1 MKKTFQFLSLAFA
14 ALCFTA
20 CEDVPAPFN
29 IFSEGGGQGAS
40 SQLPYTATFESS
52 LGDFTTEN
60 TVGDF
65 PWTCQYSCAQI
76 TSYIDTDGDG
86 TKENNPATS
95 WLISPAFDLTG
106 VEAAHVSFDYI
117 LRYANASELAT
128 NYQVLVS
135 KDYSKENGVA
145 AANWTVLPLD
155 LVQGSDWET
164 WTNTGNL
171 NIPAEFCNT
180 ANVTVA
186 LRYIAQAK
194 AATWEV
200 KNFVLDQGAGDNGGG
215 SGEEGGVKTLP
226 YSEEFSTTLGAF
238 KNYTTSGEGAWTID
252 YSTAKAT
259 GYDNAS
265 KVTTAGT
272 YYLVSPEISLAGQTA
287 VHVSY
292 EYIMRYNKGDENQ
305 QVFITDAFNEAA
317 PAEGWT
323 LLVGKHTEG
332 TDWTTFAK
340 EDVAI
345 PAAYLGK
352 TIRIAFRYNT
362 NAESG
367 STWEVKNFAI
377 AAGAASG
384 EGGNTGGG
392 SEGVATGDGTLA
404 NPFNSVAANAYV
416 AAMAADVVS
425 ENDVY
430 IKGKIASVEEAYGT
444 QFGNGSFTI
453 SDDGTSAN
461 GFKVW
466 RALYLN
472 NEKYQDGQTQIKVG
486 DEVVVCGKV
495 VNFKGNTP
503 ETAQGQAYLYSLV
516 SSEGGNTGGEGG
528 GSVDNPI
535 TNDYITVTA
544 ASFGLENGTAVPQ
557 LTLSDGTTLSF
568 DGGGNTNA
576 PKYYTAGTNI
586 RMYPKNTMTVK
597 ASKKIAAIVINV
609 DKYNGTICNASGDI
623 SANPGS
629 VSTSEQVVTISSV
642 NATSTVI
649 TNTSTTTSTPS
660 QIRWISMTIYY
671 VE

>member
-1 MKKTFQFLSLAFA
+1 MKKTFQFLVLAFA

-20 CEDVPAPFN
+20 CEDVPAPYN
-29 IFSEGGGQGAS
+29 IFSEGAGQGTGS
-40 SQLPYTATFESS
+40 HLPYTVTFESS

-65 PWTCQYSCAQI
+65 PWTCQHSCAQI

-117 LRYANASELAT
+117 LRYANASDLAT

-135 KDYSKENGVA
+135 KDYTKDAGVA
-145 AANWTVLPLD
+145 AASWTVLPLD
-155 LVQGSDWET
+155 LVQVSDWDT

-171 NIPAEFCNT
+171 NIPAAFCNT
-180 ANVTVA
+180 ANVTIA

-200 KNFVLDQGAGDNGGG
+200 KNFVLDQGAGDQGAGDNGGG

-226 YSEEFSTTLGAF
+226 YSEEFSTTLGGF

-265 KVTTAGT
+265 TVTTAGT

-292 EYIMRYNKGDENQ
+292 EYILRYNKGDENQ
-305 QVFITDAFNEAA
+305 QVFITDAFNEAT

-323 LLVGKHTEG
+323 LLVDKHTEG

-340 EDVAI
+340 EDIAI

-352 TIRIAFRYNT
+352 TVRIAFRYNT

-377 AAGAASG
+377 AAGAPG
-384 EGGNTGGG
+384 
-392 SEGVATGDGTLA
+392 
-404 NPFNSVAANAYV
+404 
-416 AAMAADVVS
+416 
-425 ENDVY
+425 
-430 IKGKIASVEEAYGT
+430 
-444 QFGNGSFTI
+444 
-453 SDDGTSAN
+453 
-461 GFKVW
+461 
-466 RALYLN
+466 
-472 NEKYQDGQTQIKVG
+472 
-486 DEVVVCGKV
+486 
-495 VNFKGNTP
+495 
-503 ETAQGQAYLYSLV
+503 
-516 SSEGGNTGGEGG
+516 EGGNTGGEGG
-528 GSVDNPI
+528 GSVDTPI

-544 ASFGLENGTAVPQ
+544 ASFGLENQEAVTE
-557 LTLSDGTTLSF
+557 LKLSDGTTLTF
-568 DGGGNTNA
+568 DGGGNTNP
-576 PKYYTAGTNI
+576 PKYYNAGNNI
-586 RMYPKNTMTVK
+586 RMYPKNTMTIS
-597 ASKKIAAIVINV
+597 ASKKIAAIVLNV

-623 SANPGS
+623 TANPGS
-629 VSTSEQVVTISSV
+629 VSTSGQVVTINNV
-642 NATSTVI
+642 NANSTVI

-660 QIRWISMTIYY
+660 QIRWISLTVYY

>member
-1 MKKTFQFLSLAFA
+1 MKKTFQFLALAFA

-20 CEDVPAPFN
+20 CEDVPAPYN
-29 IFSEGGGQGAS
+29 IFSEGAGQGTGS
-40 SQLPYTATFESS
+40 HLPYTVTFESS

-65 PWTCQYSCAQI
+65 PWTCQHSCAQI

-117 LRYANASELAT
+117 LRYANASDLAT

-135 KDYSKENGVA
+135 KDYTKDAGVA
-145 AANWTVLPLD
+145 AASWTVLPLD
-155 LVQGSDWET
+155 LVQVSDWDT

-180 ANVTVA
+180 ANVTIA

-200 KNFVLDQGAGDNGGG
+200 KNFVLDQGAGDQGAGDNGGG

-226 YSEEFSTTLGAF
+226 YSEEFSTTLGGF

-292 EYIMRYNKGDENQ
+292 EYILRYNKGDENQ
-305 QVFITDAFNEAA
+305 QVFITDAFNEAT

-323 LLVGKHTEG
+323 LLVDKHTEG

-340 EDVAI
+340 EDIAI

-377 AAGAASG
+377 AAGAPG
-384 EGGNTGGG
+384 
-392 SEGVATGDGTLA
+392 
-404 NPFNSVAANAYV
+404 
-416 AAMAADVVS
+416 
-425 ENDVY
+425 
-430 IKGKIASVEEAYGT
+430 
-444 QFGNGSFTI
+444 
-453 SDDGTSAN
+453 
-461 GFKVW
+461 
-466 RALYLN
+466 
-472 NEKYQDGQTQIKVG
+472 
-486 DEVVVCGKV
+486 
-495 VNFKGNTP
+495 
-503 ETAQGQAYLYSLV
+503 
-516 SSEGGNTGGEGG
+516 EGGNTGGEGG
-528 GSVDNPI
+528 GSVDTPI

-544 ASFGLENGTAVPQ
+544 ASFGLENQAAVTE
-557 LTLSDGTTLSF
+557 LKLSDGTTLTF
-568 DGGGNTNA
+568 DGGGNTNP
-576 PKYYTAGTNI
+576 PKYYNAGNNI

-597 ASKKIAAIVINV
+597 ASKKIAAIVLNV

-629 VSTSEQVVTISSV
+629 VSTSGQVVTINNV

-660 QIRWISMTIYY
+660 QIRWISLTVYY

>member
-1 MKKTFQFLSLAFA
+1 MKKTFQFLALAFA

-20 CEDVPAPFN
+20 CEDVPAPYN
-29 IFSEGGGQGAS
+29 IFSEGAGQGTGS
-40 SQLPYTATFESS
+40 HLPYTVTFESS

-65 PWTCQYSCAQI
+65 PWTCQHSCAQI

-117 LRYANASELAT
+117 LRYANASDLAT

-135 KDYSKENGVA
+135 KDYTKDAGVA
-145 AANWTVLPLD
+145 AASWTVLPLD
-155 LVQGSDWET
+155 LVQVSDWDT

-180 ANVTVA
+180 VNVTIA

-200 KNFVLDQGAGDNGGG
+200 KNFVLDQGAGDQGAGDNGGG

-226 YSEEFSTTLGAF
+226 YSEEFSTTLGGF

-292 EYIMRYNKGDENQ
+292 EYILRYNKGDENQ
-305 QVFITDAFNEAA
+305 QVFITDAFNEAN

-323 LLVGKHTEG
+323 LLVDKHTEG

-340 EDVAI
+340 EDIAI

-352 TIRIAFRYNT
+352 TVRIAFRYNT

-377 AAGAASG
+377 AAGAPG
-384 EGGNTGGG
+384 
-392 SEGVATGDGTLA
+392 
-404 NPFNSVAANAYV
+404 
-416 AAMAADVVS
+416 
-425 ENDVY
+425 
-430 IKGKIASVEEAYGT
+430 
-444 QFGNGSFTI
+444 
-453 SDDGTSAN
+453 
-461 GFKVW
+461 
-466 RALYLN
+466 
-472 NEKYQDGQTQIKVG
+472 
-486 DEVVVCGKV
+486 
-495 VNFKGNTP
+495 
-503 ETAQGQAYLYSLV
+503 
-516 SSEGGNTGGEGG
+516 EGGNTGGEGG
-528 GSVDNPI
+528 GSVDTPI

-544 ASFGLENGTAVPQ
+544 ASFGLENQAAVTE
-557 LTLSDGTTLSF
+557 LKLSDGTTLTF
-568 DGGGNTNA
+568 DGGGNTNP
-576 PKYYTAGTNI
+576 PKYYNAGNNI

-597 ASKKIAAIVINV
+597 ASKKIAAIVLNV

-623 SANPGS
+623 TANPGS
-629 VSTSEQVVTISSV
+629 VSTSGQVVTISNV

-660 QIRWISMTIYY
+660 QIRWISLTVYY

>member
-1 MKKTFQFLSLAFA
+1 MKKTFQFLALAFA

-20 CEDVPAPFN
+20 CEDVPAPYN
-29 IFSEGGGQGAS
+29 IFSEGAGQGTGS
-40 SQLPYTATFESS
+40 HLPYTVTFESS

-65 PWTCQYSCAQI
+65 PWTCQHSCAQI

-117 LRYANASELAT
+117 LRYANASDLAT

-135 KDYSKENGVA
+135 KDYTKDAGVA
-145 AANWTVLPLD
+145 TASWTVLPLD
-155 LVQGSDWET
+155 LVQVSDWDT

-180 ANVTVA
+180 ANVTIA

-200 KNFVLDQGAGDNGGG
+200 KNFVLDQGAGDQGAGDNGGG

-226 YSEEFSTTLGAF
+226 YSEEFSTTLGGF

-252 YSTAKAT
+252 YGTAKAT

-292 EYIMRYNKGDENQ
+292 EYILRYNKGDENQ
-305 QVFITDAFNEAA
+305 QVFITDAFNEAT

-323 LLVGKHTEG
+323 LLVDKHTEG

-340 EDVAI
+340 EDIAI

-352 TIRIAFRYNT
+352 TVRIAFRYNT

-377 AAGAASG
+377 AAGAPG
-384 EGGNTGGG
+384 
-392 SEGVATGDGTLA
+392 
-404 NPFNSVAANAYV
+404 
-416 AAMAADVVS
+416 
-425 ENDVY
+425 
-430 IKGKIASVEEAYGT
+430 
-444 QFGNGSFTI
+444 
-453 SDDGTSAN
+453 
-461 GFKVW
+461 
-466 RALYLN
+466 
-472 NEKYQDGQTQIKVG
+472 
-486 DEVVVCGKV
+486 
-495 VNFKGNTP
+495 
-503 ETAQGQAYLYSLV
+503 
-516 SSEGGNTGGEGG
+516 EGGNTGGEGG
-528 GSVDNPI
+528 GSVDTPI

-544 ASFGLENGTAVPQ
+544 ASFGLENQAAVTE
-557 LTLSDGTTLSF
+557 LKLSDGTTLTF
-568 DGGGNTNA
+568 DGGGNSNP
-576 PKYYTAGTNI
+576 PKYYNAGNNI
-586 RMYPKNTMTVK
+586 RMYPKNTMTIS
-597 ASKKIAAIVINV
+597 ASKKIAAIVLNV

-623 SANPGS
+623 TANPGS
-629 VSTSEQVVTISSV
+629 VSTSGQVVTINNV
-642 NATSTVI
+642 NANSTVI

-660 QIRWISMTIYY
+660 QIRWVSLTVYY

>member
-1 MKKTFQFLSLAFA
+1 MKKTFQFLALAFA

-20 CEDVPAPFN
+20 CEDVPAPYN
-29 IFSEGGGQGAS
+29 IFSEGAGQGTGS
-40 SQLPYTATFESS
+40 HLPYTVTFESS

-65 PWTCQYSCAQI
+65 PWTCQHSCAQI

-117 LRYANASELAT
+117 LRYANASDLAT

-135 KDYSKENGVA
+135 KDYTKDAGVA
-145 AANWTVLPLD
+145 AASWTVLPLD
-155 LVQGSDWET
+155 LVQVSDWDT

-171 NIPAEFCNT
+171 NIPAAFCNT
-180 ANVTVA
+180 ANVTIA

-200 KNFVLDQGAGDNGGG
+200 KNFVLDQGAGDQGAGDNGGG

-226 YSEEFSTTLGAF
+226 YSEEFSTTLGGF

-292 EYIMRYNKGDENQ
+292 EYILRYNKGDENQ
-305 QVFITDAFNEAA
+305 QVFITDAFNEAT

-323 LLVGKHTEG
+323 LLVDKHTEG

-340 EDVAI
+340 EDIAI

-352 TIRIAFRYNT
+352 TVRIAFRYNT

-377 AAGAASG
+377 AAGAPG
-384 EGGNTGGG
+384 
-392 SEGVATGDGTLA
+392 
-404 NPFNSVAANAYV
+404 
-416 AAMAADVVS
+416 
-425 ENDVY
+425 
-430 IKGKIASVEEAYGT
+430 
-444 QFGNGSFTI
+444 
-453 SDDGTSAN
+453 
-461 GFKVW
+461 
-466 RALYLN
+466 
-472 NEKYQDGQTQIKVG
+472 
-486 DEVVVCGKV
+486 
-495 VNFKGNTP
+495 
-503 ETAQGQAYLYSLV
+503 
-516 SSEGGNTGGEGG
+516 EGGNTGGEGG
-528 GSVDNPI
+528 GSVDTPI

-544 ASFGLENGTAVPQ
+544 ASFGLENQAAVTE
-557 LTLSDGTTLSF
+557 LKLSDGTTLTF
-568 DGGGNTNA
+568 DGGGNTNP
-576 PKYYTAGTNI
+576 PKYYNAGNNI

-597 ASKKIAAIVINV
+597 ASKKIAAIVLNV

-629 VSTSEQVVTISSV
+629 VSSSEQVVTISNV

-660 QIRWISMTIYY
+660 QIRWISLTVYY

>member
-1 MKKTFQFLSLAFA
+1 MKKTFQFLALAFA

-20 CEDVPAPFN
+20 CEDVPAPYN
-29 IFSEGGGQGAS
+29 IFSEGAGQGTGS
-40 SQLPYTATFESS
+40 HLPYTVTFESS

-65 PWTCQYSCAQI
+65 PWTCQHSCAQI

-117 LRYANASELAT
+117 LRYANASDLAT

-135 KDYSKENGVA
+135 KDYTKDAGVA
-145 AANWTVLPLD
+145 AASWTVLPLD
-155 LVQGSDWET
+155 LVQVSDWDT

-171 NIPAEFCNT
+171 NIPAAFCNT
-180 ANVTVA
+180 ANVTIA

-200 KNFVLDQGAGDNGGG
+200 KNFVLDQGAGDQGAGDNGGG

-226 YSEEFSTTLGAF
+226 YSEEFSTTLGGF

-292 EYIMRYNKGDENQ
+292 EYILRYNKGDENQ
-305 QVFITDAFNEAA
+305 QVFITDAFNEAT

-323 LLVGKHTEG
+323 LLVDKHTEG

-340 EDVAI
+340 EDIAI

-352 TIRIAFRYNT
+352 TVRIAFRYNT

-377 AAGAASG
+377 AAGAPG
-384 EGGNTGGG
+384 
-392 SEGVATGDGTLA
+392 
-404 NPFNSVAANAYV
+404 
-416 AAMAADVVS
+416 
-425 ENDVY
+425 
-430 IKGKIASVEEAYGT
+430 
-444 QFGNGSFTI
+444 
-453 SDDGTSAN
+453 
-461 GFKVW
+461 
-466 RALYLN
+466 
-472 NEKYQDGQTQIKVG
+472 
-486 DEVVVCGKV
+486 
-495 VNFKGNTP
+495 
-503 ETAQGQAYLYSLV
+503 
-516 SSEGGNTGGEGG
+516 EGGNTGGEGG
-528 GSVDNPI
+528 GSVDTPI

-544 ASFGLENGTAVPQ
+544 ASFGLENQAAVTE
-557 LTLSDGTTLSF
+557 LKLSDGTTLTF
-568 DGGGNTNA
+568 DGGGNTNP
-576 PKYYTAGTNI
+576 PKYYNAGNNI
-586 RMYPKNTMTVK
+586 RMYPKNTMTIS
-597 ASKKIAAIVINV
+597 ASKKIAAVVLNV
-609 DKYNGTICNASGDI
+609 DKYNGDICNASGDI
-623 SANPGS
+623 AANPGS
-629 VSTSEQVVTISSV
+629 VSTSEQVVTISNV

-649 TNTSTTTSTPS
+649 TNTSTTTGPKS
-660 QIRWISMTIYY
+660 QIRWVSLTVYY

>member
-1 MKKTFQFLSLAFA
+1 MKKTFQFLALAFA

-20 CEDVPAPFN
+20 CEDVPAPYN
-29 IFSEGGGQGAS
+29 IFSEGAGQGTGS
-40 SQLPYTATFESS
+40 HLPYTVTFESS

-65 PWTCQYSCAQI
+65 PWTCQHSCAQI

-117 LRYANASELAT
+117 LRYANASDLAT

-135 KDYSKENGVA
+135 KDYTKDAGVA
-145 AANWTVLPLD
+145 AASWTVLPLD
-155 LVQGSDWET
+155 LVQVSDWDT

-180 ANVTVA
+180 ANVTIA

-200 KNFVLDQGAGDNGGG
+200 KNFVLDQGAGDQGAGDNGGG

-226 YSEEFSTTLGAF
+226 YSEEFSTTLGGF

-292 EYIMRYNKGDENQ
+292 EYILRYNKGDENQ
-305 QVFITDAFNEAA
+305 QVFITDAFNEAT

-323 LLVGKHTEG
+323 LLVDKHTEG

-340 EDVAI
+340 EDIAI

-352 TIRIAFRYNT
+352 TVRIAFRYNT

-377 AAGAASG
+377 AAGAPG
-384 EGGNTGGG
+384 
-392 SEGVATGDGTLA
+392 
-404 NPFNSVAANAYV
+404 
-416 AAMAADVVS
+416 
-425 ENDVY
+425 
-430 IKGKIASVEEAYGT
+430 
-444 QFGNGSFTI
+444 
-453 SDDGTSAN
+453 
-461 GFKVW
+461 
-466 RALYLN
+466 
-472 NEKYQDGQTQIKVG
+472 
-486 DEVVVCGKV
+486 
-495 VNFKGNTP
+495 
-503 ETAQGQAYLYSLV
+503 
-516 SSEGGNTGGEGG
+516 EGGNTGGEGG
-528 GSVDNPI
+528 GSVDTPI

-544 ASFGLENGTAVPQ
+544 ASFGLENQAAVTE
-557 LTLSDGTTLSF
+557 LKLSDGTTLTF
-568 DGGGNTNA
+568 DGGGNTIP
-576 PKYYTAGTNI
+576 PKYYKAGNNI
-586 RMYPKNTMTVK
+586 RMYPKNTMTIS
-597 ASKKIAAIVINV
+597 ASKKIAAVVLNV
-609 DKYNGTICNASGDI
+609 DKYNGDICNASGDI
-623 SANPGS
+623 TANPGS
-629 VSTSEQVVTISSV
+629 VSTSEQVVTISNV

-660 QIRWISMTIYY
+660 QIRWISLTVYY

>member
-1 MKKTFQFLSLAFA
+1 MKKTFQFLVLAFA

-20 CEDVPAPFN
+20 CEDVPAPYN
-29 IFSEGGGQGAS
+29 IFSEGAGQGTGS
-40 SQLPYTATFESS
+40 HLPYTVTFESS

-65 PWTCQYSCAQI
+65 PWTCQHSCAQI

-117 LRYANASELAT
+117 LRYANASDLAT

-135 KDYSKENGVA
+135 KDYTKDAGVA
-145 AANWTVLPLD
+145 AASWTVLPLD
-155 LVQGSDWET
+155 LVQVSDWDT

-180 ANVTVA
+180 ANVTIA

-200 KNFVLDQGAGDNGGG
+200 KNFVLDQGAGDQGAGDSGGG

-226 YSEEFSTTLGAF
+226 YSEEFSTTLGGF

-292 EYIMRYNKGDENQ
+292 EYILRYNKGDENQ
-305 QVFITDAFNEAA
+305 QVFITDAFNEAT

-323 LLVGKHTEG
+323 LLVDKHTEG

-340 EDVAI
+340 EDIAI

-352 TIRIAFRYNT
+352 TVRIAFRYNT

-377 AAGAASG
+377 AAGAPG
-384 EGGNTGGG
+384 
-392 SEGVATGDGTLA
+392 
-404 NPFNSVAANAYV
+404 
-416 AAMAADVVS
+416 
-425 ENDVY
+425 
-430 IKGKIASVEEAYGT
+430 
-444 QFGNGSFTI
+444 
-453 SDDGTSAN
+453 
-461 GFKVW
+461 
-466 RALYLN
+466 
-472 NEKYQDGQTQIKVG
+472 
-486 DEVVVCGKV
+486 
-495 VNFKGNTP
+495 
-503 ETAQGQAYLYSLV
+503 
-516 SSEGGNTGGEGG
+516 EGGNTGGEGG
-528 GSVDNPI
+528 GSVDTPI

-544 ASFGLENGTAVPQ
+544 ASFGLENQEAVTE
-557 LTLSDGTTLSF
+557 LKLSDGTTLTF
-568 DGGGNTNA
+568 DGGGNTIP
-576 PKYYTAGTNI
+576 PKYYKAGNNI
-586 RMYPKNTMTVK
+586 RMYPKNTMTIS
-597 ASKKIAAIVINV
+597 ASKKIAAVVLNV
-609 DKYNGTICNASGDI
+609 DKYNGDICNASGDI
-623 SANPGS
+623 TANPGS
-629 VSTSEQVVTISSV
+629 VSTSGQVVTINNV

-660 QIRWISMTIYY
+660 QIRWISLTVYY

>member
-1 MKKTFQFLSLAFA
+1 MKKTFQFLALAFA

-20 CEDVPAPFN
+20 CEDVPAPYN
-29 IFSEGGGQGAS
+29 IFSEGAGQGTGS
-40 SQLPYTATFESS
+40 HLPYTVTFESS

-65 PWTCQYSCAQI
+65 PWTCQHSCAQI

-117 LRYANASELAT
+117 LRYANASDLAT

-135 KDYSKENGVA
+135 KDYTKDAGVA
-145 AANWTVLPLD
+145 AASWTVLPLD
-155 LVQGSDWET
+155 LVQVSDWDT

-180 ANVTVA
+180 ANVTIA

-200 KNFVLDQGAGDNGGG
+200 KNFVLDQGAGDQGAGDNGGG

-226 YSEEFSTTLGAF
+226 YSEEFSTTLGGF

-305 QVFITDAFNEAA
+305 QVFITDAFNEAN

-323 LLVGKHTEG
+323 LLVDKHTEG

-340 EDVAI
+340 EDIAI

-352 TIRIAFRYNT
+352 TVRIAFRYNT

-377 AAGAASG
+377 AAGAPG
-384 EGGNTGGG
+384 
-392 SEGVATGDGTLA
+392 
-404 NPFNSVAANAYV
+404 
-416 AAMAADVVS
+416 
-425 ENDVY
+425 
-430 IKGKIASVEEAYGT
+430 
-444 QFGNGSFTI
+444 
-453 SDDGTSAN
+453 
-461 GFKVW
+461 
-466 RALYLN
+466 
-472 NEKYQDGQTQIKVG
+472 
-486 DEVVVCGKV
+486 
-495 VNFKGNTP
+495 
-503 ETAQGQAYLYSLV
+503 
-516 SSEGGNTGGEGG
+516 EGGNTGGEGG
-528 GSVDNPI
+528 GSVDTPI

-544 ASFGLENGTAVPQ
+544 ASFGLENQEAVTE
-557 LTLSDGTTLSF
+557 LKLSDGTTLTF
-568 DGGGNTNA
+568 DGGGNTNP
-576 PKYYTAGTNI
+576 PKYYNAGNNI

-597 ASKKIAAIVINV
+597 ASKKIAAIVLNV

-623 SANPGS
+623 TANPGS
-629 VSTSEQVVTISSV
+629 VSTSGQVVTINNV
-642 NATSTVI
+642 NANSTVI

-660 QIRWISMTIYY
+660 QIRWISLTVYY

>member
-1 MKKTFQFLSLAFA
+1 MKKTFQFLALAFA

-20 CEDVPAPFN
+20 CEDVPAPYN
-29 IFSEGGGQGAS
+29 IFSEGAGQGTGS
-40 SQLPYTATFESS
+40 HLPYTVTFESS

-65 PWTCQYSCAQI
+65 PWTCQHSCAQI

-117 LRYANASELAT
+117 LRYANASDLAT

-135 KDYSKENGVA
+135 KDYTKDAGVA
-145 AANWTVLPLD
+145 AASWTVLPLD
-155 LVQGSDWET
+155 LVQVSDWDT

-180 ANVTVA
+180 ANVTIA

-200 KNFVLDQGAGDNGGG
+200 KNFVLDQGAGDQGAGDSGGG

-226 YSEEFSTTLGAF
+226 YSEEFSTTLGGF

-292 EYIMRYNKGDENQ
+292 EYILRYNKGDENQ
-305 QVFITDAFNEAA
+305 QVFITDAFNEAT

-323 LLVGKHTEG
+323 LLVDKHTEG

-340 EDVAI
+340 EDIAI

-352 TIRIAFRYNT
+352 TVRIAFRYNT

-377 AAGAASG
+377 AAGAPG
-384 EGGNTGGG
+384 
-392 SEGVATGDGTLA
+392 
-404 NPFNSVAANAYV
+404 
-416 AAMAADVVS
+416 
-425 ENDVY
+425 
-430 IKGKIASVEEAYGT
+430 
-444 QFGNGSFTI
+444 
-453 SDDGTSAN
+453 
-461 GFKVW
+461 
-466 RALYLN
+466 
-472 NEKYQDGQTQIKVG
+472 
-486 DEVVVCGKV
+486 
-495 VNFKGNTP
+495 
-503 ETAQGQAYLYSLV
+503 
-516 SSEGGNTGGEGG
+516 EGGNTGGEGG
-528 GSVDNPI
+528 GSVDTPI

-544 ASFGLENGTAVPQ
+544 ASFGLENQAAVTE
-557 LTLSDGTTLSF
+557 LKLSDGTTLTF
-568 DGGGNTNA
+568 DGGGNTNP
-576 PKYYTAGTNI
+576 PKYYNAGNNI
-586 RMYPKNTMTVK
+586 RMYPKNTMTIS
-597 ASKKIAAIVINV
+597 ASKKIAAVVLNV
-609 DKYNGTICNASGDI
+609 DKYNGVICNASGDI

-629 VSTSEQVVTISSV
+629 VSTAEQVVTISSV

-649 TNTSTTTSTPS
+649 TNTSTTTGPQS
-660 QIRWISMTIYY
+660 QLRWVSMTIYY

>member
-1 MKKTFQFLSLAFA
+1 MKKTFQFLALAFA

-20 CEDVPAPFN
+20 CEDVPAPYN
-29 IFSEGGGQGAS
+29 IFSEGAGQGTGS
-40 SQLPYTATFESS
+40 HLPYTVTFESS

-65 PWTCQYSCAQI
+65 PWTCQHSCAQI

-117 LRYANASELAT
+117 LRYANASDLAT

-135 KDYSKENGVA
+135 KDYTKDAGVA
-145 AANWTVLPLD
+145 AASWTVLPLD
-155 LVQGSDWET
+155 LVQVSDWDT

-180 ANVTVA
+180 VNVTIA

-200 KNFVLDQGAGDNGGG
+200 KNFVLDQGAGDQGAGDNGGG

-226 YSEEFSTTLGAF
+226 YSEEFSTTLGGF

-292 EYIMRYNKGDENQ
+292 EYILRYNKGDENQ
-305 QVFITDAFNEAA
+305 QVFITDAFNEAN

-323 LLVGKHTEG
+323 LLVDKHTEG

-340 EDVAI
+340 EDIAI

-352 TIRIAFRYNT
+352 TVRIAFRYNT

-377 AAGAASG
+377 AAGAPG
-384 EGGNTGGG
+384 
-392 SEGVATGDGTLA
+392 
-404 NPFNSVAANAYV
+404 
-416 AAMAADVVS
+416 
-425 ENDVY
+425 
-430 IKGKIASVEEAYGT
+430 
-444 QFGNGSFTI
+444 
-453 SDDGTSAN
+453 
-461 GFKVW
+461 
-466 RALYLN
+466 
-472 NEKYQDGQTQIKVG
+472 
-486 DEVVVCGKV
+486 
-495 VNFKGNTP
+495 
-503 ETAQGQAYLYSLV
+503 
-516 SSEGGNTGGEGG
+516 EGGNTGGEGG
-528 GSVDNPI
+528 GSVDTPI

-544 ASFGLENGTAVPQ
+544 ASFGLENQAAVTE
-557 LTLSDGTTLSF
+557 LKLSDGTTLTF
-568 DGGGNTNA
+568 DGGGNTNP
-576 PKYYTAGTNI
+576 PKYYNAGNNI
-586 RMYPKNTMTVK
+586 RMYPKNTMTIS
-597 ASKKIAAIVINV
+597 ASKKIAAIVLNV

-623 SANPGS
+623 AANPGS
-629 VSTSEQVVTISSV
+629 VSTSGQVVTINNV
-642 NATSTVI
+642 NANSTVI

-660 QIRWISMTIYY
+660 QIRWISLTVYY

>member
-1 MKKTFQFLSLAFA
+1 MKKTFQFLALAFA

-20 CEDVPAPFN
+20 CEDVPAPYN
-29 IFSEGGGQGAS
+29 IFSEGAGQGTGS
-40 SQLPYTATFESS
+40 HLPYTVTFESS

-60 TVGDF
+60 TMGDF
-65 PWTCQYSCAQI
+65 PWTCQHSCAQI

-117 LRYANASELAT
+117 LRYANASDLAT

-135 KDYSKENGVA
+135 KDYTKDAGVA
-145 AANWTVLPLD
+145 AASWTVLPLD
-155 LVQGSDWET
+155 LVQVSDWDT

-171 NIPAEFCNT
+171 NIPAAFCNT
-180 ANVTVA
+180 ANVTIA

-200 KNFVLDQGAGDNGGG
+200 KNFVLDQGAGDQGAGDNGGG

-226 YSEEFSTTLGAF
+226 YSEEFSTTLGGF

-292 EYIMRYNKGDENQ
+292 EYILRYNKGDENQ
-305 QVFITDAFNEAA
+305 QVFITDAFNEAT

-323 LLVGKHTEG
+323 LLVDKHTEG

-340 EDVAI
+340 EDIAI

-352 TIRIAFRYNT
+352 TVRIAFRYNT

-377 AAGAASG
+377 AAGAPG
-384 EGGNTGGG
+384 
-392 SEGVATGDGTLA
+392 
-404 NPFNSVAANAYV
+404 
-416 AAMAADVVS
+416 
-425 ENDVY
+425 
-430 IKGKIASVEEAYGT
+430 
-444 QFGNGSFTI
+444 
-453 SDDGTSAN
+453 
-461 GFKVW
+461 
-466 RALYLN
+466 
-472 NEKYQDGQTQIKVG
+472 
-486 DEVVVCGKV
+486 
-495 VNFKGNTP
+495 
-503 ETAQGQAYLYSLV
+503 
-516 SSEGGNTGGEGG
+516 EGGNTGGEGG
-528 GSVDNPI
+528 GSVDTPI

-544 ASFGLENGTAVPQ
+544 ASFGLENQAAVTE
-557 LTLSDGTTLSF
+557 LKLSDGTTLTF
-568 DGGGNTNA
+568 DGGGNTNP
-576 PKYYTAGTNI
+576 PKYYNAGNNI

-597 ASKKIAAIVINV
+597 ASKKIAAIVLNV

-623 SANPGS
+623 TANPGS
-629 VSTSEQVVTISSV
+629 VSTSGQVVTISNV

-660 QIRWISMTIYY
+660 QIRWISLTVYY

>member
-1 MKKTFQFLSLAFA
+1 MKKTFQFLALAFA

-20 CEDVPAPFN
+20 CEDVPAPYN
-29 IFSEGGGQGAS
+29 IFSEGAGQGTGS
-40 SQLPYTATFESS
+40 HLPYTVTFESS

-60 TVGDF
+60 IVGDF
-65 PWTCQYSCAQI
+65 PWTCQHSCAQI

-117 LRYANASELAT
+117 LRYANASDLAT

-135 KDYSKENGVA
+135 KDYTKDAGVA
-145 AANWTVLPLD
+145 AASWTVLPLD
-155 LVQGSDWET
+155 LVQVSDWDT

-180 ANVTVA
+180 ANVTIA

-200 KNFVLDQGAGDNGGG
+200 KNFVLDQGAGDQGAGDNGGG

-226 YSEEFSTTLGAF
+226 YSEEFSTTLGGF

-292 EYIMRYNKGDENQ
+292 EYILRYNKGDENQ
-305 QVFITDAFNEAA
+305 QVFITDAFNEAT

-323 LLVGKHTEG
+323 LLVDKHTEG

-340 EDVAI
+340 EDIAI
-345 PAAYLGK
+345 PDAYLGK

-377 AAGAASG
+377 AAGAPG
-384 EGGNTGGG
+384 
-392 SEGVATGDGTLA
+392 
-404 NPFNSVAANAYV
+404 
-416 AAMAADVVS
+416 
-425 ENDVY
+425 
-430 IKGKIASVEEAYGT
+430 
-444 QFGNGSFTI
+444 
-453 SDDGTSAN
+453 
-461 GFKVW
+461 
-466 RALYLN
+466 
-472 NEKYQDGQTQIKVG
+472 
-486 DEVVVCGKV
+486 
-495 VNFKGNTP
+495 
-503 ETAQGQAYLYSLV
+503 
-516 SSEGGNTGGEGG
+516 EGGNTGGEGG
-528 GSVDNPI
+528 GSVDTPI

-544 ASFGLENGTAVPQ
+544 ASFGLENQAAVTE
-557 LTLSDGTTLSF
+557 LKLSDGTTLTF
-568 DGGGNTNA
+568 DGGGGTHA
-576 PKYYTAGTNI
+576 PKYYTYTAGANI

-597 ASKKIAAIVINV
+597 ASKKIAAIVLNV

-623 SANPGS
+623 TANPGS
-629 VSTSEQVVTISSV
+629 VSTSGQVVTINNV
-642 NATSTVI
+642 NANSTVI

-660 QIRWISMTIYY
+660 QIRWISLTVYY

>member
-1 MKKTFQFLSLAFA
+1 MKKTFQFLALAFA

-20 CEDVPAPFN
+20 CEDVPAPYN
-29 IFSEGGGQGAS
+29 IFSEGAGQGTGS
-40 SQLPYTATFESS
+40 HLPYTVTFESS

-65 PWTCQYSCAQI
+65 PWTCQHSCAQI

-117 LRYANASELAT
+117 LRYANASDLAT

-135 KDYSKENGVA
+135 KDYTKDAGVA
-145 AANWTVLPLD
+145 AASWTVLPLD
-155 LVQGSDWET
+155 LVQVSDWDT

-171 NIPAEFCNT
+171 NIPAAFCNT
-180 ANVTVA
+180 ANVTIA

-200 KNFVLDQGAGDNGGG
+200 KNFVLDQGAGDQGAGDNGGG

-226 YSEEFSTTLGAF
+226 YSEEFSTTLGGF

-292 EYIMRYNKGDENQ
+292 EYILRYNKGDENQ

-323 LLVGKHTEG
+323 LLVDKHTEG

-340 EDVAI
+340 EDIAI

-352 TIRIAFRYNT
+352 TVRIAFRYNT

-377 AAGAASG
+377 AAGAPG
-384 EGGNTGGG
+384 
-392 SEGVATGDGTLA
+392 
-404 NPFNSVAANAYV
+404 
-416 AAMAADVVS
+416 
-425 ENDVY
+425 
-430 IKGKIASVEEAYGT
+430 
-444 QFGNGSFTI
+444 
-453 SDDGTSAN
+453 
-461 GFKVW
+461 
-466 RALYLN
+466 
-472 NEKYQDGQTQIKVG
+472 
-486 DEVVVCGKV
+486 
-495 VNFKGNTP
+495 
-503 ETAQGQAYLYSLV
+503 
-516 SSEGGNTGGEGG
+516 EGGNTGGEGD
-528 GSVDNPI
+528 GSVDTPI

-544 ASFGLENGTAVPQ
+544 ASFGMGNGEAVSE
-557 LTLSDGTTLSF
+557 LKLSDGTTLTF
-568 DGGGNTNA
+568 DGGGNTSA
-576 PKYYTAGTNI
+576 PKYYDGGKNI

-597 ASKKIAAIVINV
+597 ASKKIAAVVLNV
-609 DKYNGTICNASGDI
+609 DKYNGDICNASGDI
-623 SANPGS
+623 TANPGS
-629 VSTSEQVVTISSV
+629 VSTSEQVVTISNV

-649 TNTSTTTSTPS
+649 TNTSTTTGPKS
-660 QIRWISMTIYY
+660 QIRWVSLTVYY

>member
-1 MKKTFQFLSLAFA
+1 MKKTFQFLALAFA

-20 CEDVPAPFN
+20 CEDVPAPYN
-29 IFSEGGGQGAS
+29 IFSEGAGQGTGS
-40 SQLPYTATFESS
+40 HLPYTVTFESS

-65 PWTCQYSCAQI
+65 PWTCQHSCAQI

-117 LRYANASELAT
+117 LRYANASDLAT

-135 KDYSKENGVA
+135 KDYTKDAGVA
-145 AANWTVLPLD
+145 AASWTVLPLD
-155 LVQGSDWET
+155 LVQVSDWDT

-180 ANVTVA
+180 ANVTIA

-200 KNFVLDQGAGDNGGG
+200 KNFVLDQGAGDQGAGDNGGG

-226 YSEEFSTTLGAF
+226 YSEEFSTTLGGF

-292 EYIMRYNKGDENQ
+292 EYILRYNKGDENQ
-305 QVFITDAFNEAA
+305 QVFITDAFNEAT

-323 LLVGKHTEG
+323 LLVDKHTEG

-340 EDVAI
+340 EDIAI
-345 PAAYLGK
+345 PDAYLGK
-352 TIRIAFRYNT
+352 TVRIAFRYNT

-377 AAGAASG
+377 AAGAPG
-384 EGGNTGGG
+384 
-392 SEGVATGDGTLA
+392 
-404 NPFNSVAANAYV
+404 
-416 AAMAADVVS
+416 
-425 ENDVY
+425 
-430 IKGKIASVEEAYGT
+430 
-444 QFGNGSFTI
+444 
-453 SDDGTSAN
+453 
-461 GFKVW
+461 
-466 RALYLN
+466 
-472 NEKYQDGQTQIKVG
+472 
-486 DEVVVCGKV
+486 
-495 VNFKGNTP
+495 
-503 ETAQGQAYLYSLV
+503 
-516 SSEGGNTGGEGG
+516 EGGNTGGEGG
-528 GSVDNPI
+528 GSVDTPI

-544 ASFGLENGTAVPQ
+544 ASFGLENQAAVTE
-557 LTLSDGTTLSF
+557 LKLSDGTTLTF
-568 DGGGNTNA
+568 DGGGNTNP
-576 PKYYTAGTNI
+576 PKYYNAGNNI

-597 ASKKIAAIVINV
+597 ASKKIAAIVLNV
-609 DKYNGTICNASGDI
+609 DKYNGVICNASGDI
-623 SANPGS
+623 TANPGS
-629 VSTSEQVVTISSV
+629 VSTSGQVVTINNV
-642 NATSTVI
+642 NANSTVI

-660 QIRWISMTIYY
+660 QIRWISLTVYY

>member
-1 MKKTFQFLSLAFA
+1 MKKTFQFLALAFA

-20 CEDVPAPFN
+20 CEDVPAPYN
-29 IFSEGGGQGAS
+29 IFSEGAGQGTGS
-40 SQLPYTATFESS
+40 HLPYTVTFESS

-65 PWTCQYSCAQI
+65 PWTCQHSCAQI

-117 LRYANASELAT
+117 LRYANASDLAT

-135 KDYSKENGVA
+135 KDYTKDAGVA
-145 AANWTVLPLD
+145 AASWTVLPLD
-155 LVQGSDWET
+155 LVQVSDWDT

-180 ANVTVA
+180 ANVTIA

-200 KNFVLDQGAGDNGGG
+200 KNFVLDQGAGDQGAGDNGGG

-226 YSEEFSTTLGAF
+226 YSEEFSTTLGGF

-292 EYIMRYNKGDENQ
+292 EYILRYNKGDENQ
-305 QVFITDAFNEAA
+305 QVFITDAFNEAT

-323 LLVGKHTEG
+323 LLVDKHTEG

-340 EDVAI
+340 EDIAI

-352 TIRIAFRYNT
+352 TVRIAFRYNT

-377 AAGAASG
+377 AAGAPG
-384 EGGNTGGG
+384 
-392 SEGVATGDGTLA
+392 
-404 NPFNSVAANAYV
+404 
-416 AAMAADVVS
+416 
-425 ENDVY
+425 
-430 IKGKIASVEEAYGT
+430 
-444 QFGNGSFTI
+444 
-453 SDDGTSAN
+453 
-461 GFKVW
+461 
-466 RALYLN
+466 
-472 NEKYQDGQTQIKVG
+472 
-486 DEVVVCGKV
+486 
-495 VNFKGNTP
+495 
-503 ETAQGQAYLYSLV
+503 
-516 SSEGGNTGGEGG
+516 EGGNTGGEGG
-528 GSVDNPI
+528 GSVDTPI

-544 ASFGLENGTAVPQ
+544 ASFGLENQAAVTE
-557 LTLSDGTTLSF
+557 LKLSDGTTLTF
-568 DGGGNTNA
+568 DGGGNTNP
-576 PKYYTAGTNI
+576 PKYYNAGNNI

-597 ASKKIAAIVINV
+597 ASKKIAAVVLNV
-609 DKYNGTICNASGDI
+609 DKYNGVICNASGDI
-623 SANPGS
+623 TANPGS
-629 VSTSEQVVTISSV
+629 VSTSGQVVTINNV

-660 QIRWISMTIYY
+660 QIRWISLTVYY

>member
-1 MKKTFQFLSLAFA
+1 MKKTFQFLALAFA

-20 CEDVPAPFN
+20 CEDVPAPYN
-29 IFSEGGGQGAS
+29 IFSEGAGQGTGS
-40 SQLPYTATFESS
+40 HLPYTVTFESS

-65 PWTCQYSCAQI
+65 PWTCQHSCAQI

-117 LRYANASELAT
+117 LRYANASDLAT

-135 KDYSKENGVA
+135 KDYTKDAGVA
-145 AANWTVLPLD
+145 AASWTVLPLD
-155 LVQGSDWET
+155 LVQVSDWDT

-180 ANVTVA
+180 ANVTIA

-200 KNFVLDQGAGDNGGG
+200 KNFVLDQGAGDQGAGDNGGG

-226 YSEEFSTTLGAF
+226 YSEEFSTTLGGF

-287 VHVSY
+287 VHLSY
-292 EYIMRYNKGDENQ
+292 EYILRYNKGDENQ
-305 QVFITDAFNEAA
+305 QVFITDAFNEAT

-323 LLVGKHTEG
+323 LLVDKHTEG

-340 EDVAI
+340 EDIAI

-352 TIRIAFRYNT
+352 TVRIAFRYNT

-377 AAGAASG
+377 AAGAPG
-384 EGGNTGGG
+384 
-392 SEGVATGDGTLA
+392 
-404 NPFNSVAANAYV
+404 
-416 AAMAADVVS
+416 
-425 ENDVY
+425 
-430 IKGKIASVEEAYGT
+430 
-444 QFGNGSFTI
+444 
-453 SDDGTSAN
+453 
-461 GFKVW
+461 
-466 RALYLN
+466 
-472 NEKYQDGQTQIKVG
+472 
-486 DEVVVCGKV
+486 
-495 VNFKGNTP
+495 
-503 ETAQGQAYLYSLV
+503 
-516 SSEGGNTGGEGG
+516 EGGNTGGEGG
-528 GSVDNPI
+528 GSVDTPI

-544 ASFGLENGTAVPQ
+544 ASFGLENQAAVTE
-557 LTLSDGTTLSF
+557 LKLSDGTTLTF
-568 DGGGNTNA
+568 DGGGNTNP
-576 PKYYTAGTNI
+576 PKYYNAGNNI
-586 RMYPKNTMTVK
+586 RMYPKNTMTIS
-597 ASKKIAAIVINV
+597 ASKKIAAIVLNV
-609 DKYNGTICNASGDI
+609 DKYNGDICNASGDI
-623 SANPGS
+623 TANPGS
-629 VSTSEQVVTISSV
+629 VSTSEQVVTISNV

-649 TNTSTTTSTPS
+649 TNTSTTTGPKS
-660 QIRWISMTIYY
+660 QIRWVSLTVYY

>member
-1 MKKTFQFLSLAFA
+1 MKKTFQFLALAFA

-20 CEDVPAPFN
+20 CEDVPAPYN
-29 IFSEGGGQGAS
+29 IFSEGAGQGTGS
-40 SQLPYTATFESS
+40 HLPYTVTFESS

-65 PWTCQYSCAQI
+65 PWTCQHSCAQI

-117 LRYANASELAT
+117 LRYANASDLAT

-135 KDYSKENGVA
+135 KDYTKDAGVA
-145 AANWTVLPLD
+145 AASWTVLPLD
-155 LVQGSDWET
+155 LVQVSDWDT

-180 ANVTVA
+180 ANVTIA

-200 KNFVLDQGAGDNGGG
+200 KNFVLDQGAGDQGAGDNGGG

-226 YSEEFSTTLGAF
+226 YSEEFSTTLGGF

-292 EYIMRYNKGDENQ
+292 EYILRYNKGDENQ
-305 QVFITDAFNEAA
+305 QVFITDAFNEAN

-323 LLVGKHTEG
+323 LLVDKHTEG

-340 EDVAI
+340 EDIAI

-352 TIRIAFRYNT
+352 TVRIAFRYNT

-377 AAGAASG
+377 AAGAPG
-384 EGGNTGGG
+384 
-392 SEGVATGDGTLA
+392 
-404 NPFNSVAANAYV
+404 
-416 AAMAADVVS
+416 
-425 ENDVY
+425 
-430 IKGKIASVEEAYGT
+430 
-444 QFGNGSFTI
+444 
-453 SDDGTSAN
+453 
-461 GFKVW
+461 
-466 RALYLN
+466 
-472 NEKYQDGQTQIKVG
+472 
-486 DEVVVCGKV
+486 
-495 VNFKGNTP
+495 
-503 ETAQGQAYLYSLV
+503 
-516 SSEGGNTGGEGG
+516 EGGNTGGEGG
-528 GSVDNPI
+528 GSVDTPI

-544 ASFGLENGTAVPQ
+544 ASFGLENQAAVTE
-557 LTLSDGTTLSF
+557 LKLSDGTTLTF
-568 DGGGNTNA
+568 DGGGNTNP
-576 PKYYTAGTNI
+576 PKYYNAGNNI
-586 RMYPKNTMTVK
+586 RMYPKNTMTIS
-597 ASKKIAAIVINV
+597 ASKKIAAIVLNV

-623 SANPGS
+623 TANPGS
-629 VSTSEQVVTISSV
+629 VSTSGQVVTINNV
-642 NATSTVI
+642 NANSTVI

-660 QIRWISMTIYY
+660 QIRWISLTVYY

>member
-1 MKKTFQFLSLAFA
+1 MKKTFQFLALAFA

-20 CEDVPAPFN
+20 CEDVPAPYN
-29 IFSEGGGQGAS
+29 IFSEGAGQGTGS
-40 SQLPYTATFESS
+40 HLPYTVTFESS

-65 PWTCQYSCAQI
+65 PWTCQHSCAQI

-117 LRYANASELAT
+117 LRYANASDLAT

-135 KDYSKENGVA
+135 KDYTKDAGVA
-145 AANWTVLPLD
+145 AASWTVLPLD
-155 LVQGSDWET
+155 LVQVSDWDT

-171 NIPAEFCNT
+171 NIPAAFCNT
-180 ANVTVA
+180 ANVTIA

-200 KNFVLDQGAGDNGGG
+200 KNFVLDQGAGDQGAGDNGGG

-226 YSEEFSTTLGAF
+226 YSEEFSTTLGGF

-292 EYIMRYNKGDENQ
+292 EYILRYNKGDENQ
-305 QVFITDAFNEAA
+305 QVFITDAFNEAT

-323 LLVGKHTEG
+323 LLVDKHTEG

-340 EDVAI
+340 EDIAI

-352 TIRIAFRYNT
+352 TVRIAFRYNT

-377 AAGAASG
+377 AAGAPG
-384 EGGNTGGG
+384 
-392 SEGVATGDGTLA
+392 
-404 NPFNSVAANAYV
+404 
-416 AAMAADVVS
+416 
-425 ENDVY
+425 
-430 IKGKIASVEEAYGT
+430 
-444 QFGNGSFTI
+444 
-453 SDDGTSAN
+453 
-461 GFKVW
+461 
-466 RALYLN
+466 
-472 NEKYQDGQTQIKVG
+472 
-486 DEVVVCGKV
+486 
-495 VNFKGNTP
+495 
-503 ETAQGQAYLYSLV
+503 
-516 SSEGGNTGGEGG
+516 EGGNTGGEGG
-528 GSVDNPI
+528 GSVDTPI

-544 ASFGLENGTAVPQ
+544 ASFGLENQAAVTE
-557 LTLSDGTTLSF
+557 LKLSDGTTLTF
-568 DGGGNTNA
+568 DGGGNTIP
-576 PKYYTAGTNI
+576 PKYYKAGNNI
-586 RMYPKNTMTVK
+586 RMYPKNTMTIS
-597 ASKKIAAIVINV
+597 ASKKIAAVVLNV
-609 DKYNGTICNASGDI
+609 DKYNGDICNASGDI
-623 SANPGS
+623 TANPGS
-629 VSTSEQVVTISSV
+629 VSTAEQVVTISSV

-660 QIRWISMTIYY
+660 QIRWISLTVYY

>member
-1 MKKTFQFLSLAFA
+1 MKKTFQFLALAFA

-20 CEDVPAPFN
+20 CEDVPAPYN
-29 IFSEGGGQGAS
+29 IFSEGAGQGTGS
-40 SQLPYTATFESS
+40 HLPYTVTFESS

-65 PWTCQYSCAQI
+65 PWTCQHSCAQI

-117 LRYANASELAT
+117 LRYANASDLAT

-135 KDYSKENGVA
+135 KDYTKDAGVA
-145 AANWTVLPLD
+145 AASWTVLPLD
-155 LVQGSDWET
+155 LVQVSDWDT

-180 ANVTVA
+180 ANVTIA

-200 KNFVLDQGAGDNGGG
+200 KNFVLDQGAGDQGAGDYGGG
-215 SGEEGGVKTLP
+215 SGEESGVKTLP
-226 YSEEFSTTLGAF
+226 YSEEFSTTLGGF

-292 EYIMRYNKGDENQ
+292 EYILRYNKGDENQ
-305 QVFITDAFNEAA
+305 QVFITDAFNEAT

-323 LLVGKHTEG
+323 LLVDKHTEG

-340 EDVAI
+340 EDIAI

-352 TIRIAFRYNT
+352 TVRIAFRYNT

-377 AAGAASG
+377 AAGAPG
-384 EGGNTGGG
+384 
-392 SEGVATGDGTLA
+392 
-404 NPFNSVAANAYV
+404 
-416 AAMAADVVS
+416 
-425 ENDVY
+425 
-430 IKGKIASVEEAYGT
+430 
-444 QFGNGSFTI
+444 
-453 SDDGTSAN
+453 
-461 GFKVW
+461 
-466 RALYLN
+466 
-472 NEKYQDGQTQIKVG
+472 
-486 DEVVVCGKV
+486 
-495 VNFKGNTP
+495 
-503 ETAQGQAYLYSLV
+503 
-516 SSEGGNTGGEGG
+516 EGGNTGGEGG
-528 GSVDNPI
+528 GSVDTPI

-544 ASFGLENGTAVPQ
+544 ASFGLENQAAVTE
-557 LTLSDGTTLSF
+557 LKLSDGTTLTF
-568 DGGGNTNA
+568 DGGGNTNP
-576 PKYYTAGTNI
+576 PKYYNAGNNI
-586 RMYPKNTMTVK
+586 RMYPKNTMTIS
-597 ASKKIAAIVINV
+597 ASKKIAAVVLNV
-609 DKYNGTICNASGDI
+609 DKYNGVICNASGDI
-623 SANPGS
+623 AANPGS
-629 VSTSEQVVTISSV
+629 VSTSGQVVTINNV
-642 NATSTVI
+642 NANSTVI

-660 QIRWISMTIYY
+660 QIRWISLTVYY

>member
-1 MKKTFQFLSLAFA
+1 MKKTFQFLVLAFA

-20 CEDVPAPFN
+20 CEDVPAPYN
-29 IFSEGGGQGAS
+29 IFSEGAGQGTGS
-40 SQLPYTATFESS
+40 HLPYTVTFESS

-65 PWTCQYSCAQI
+65 PWTCQHSCAQI

-117 LRYANASELAT
+117 LRYANASDLAT

-135 KDYSKENGVA
+135 KDYTKDAGVA
-145 AANWTVLPLD
+145 AASWTVLPLD
-155 LVQGSDWET
+155 LVQVSDWDT

-180 ANVTVA
+180 ANVTIA

-200 KNFVLDQGAGDNGGG
+200 KNFVLDQGAGDQGAGDNGGG

-226 YSEEFSTTLGAF
+226 YSEEFSTTLGGF

-292 EYIMRYNKGDENQ
+292 EYILRYNKGDENQ
-305 QVFITDAFNEAA
+305 QVFITDAFNEAT

-323 LLVGKHTEG
+323 LLVDKHTEG

-340 EDVAI
+340 EDIAI

-352 TIRIAFRYNT
+352 TVRIAFRYNT

-377 AAGAASG
+377 AAGAPG
-384 EGGNTGGG
+384 
-392 SEGVATGDGTLA
+392 
-404 NPFNSVAANAYV
+404 
-416 AAMAADVVS
+416 
-425 ENDVY
+425 
-430 IKGKIASVEEAYGT
+430 
-444 QFGNGSFTI
+444 
-453 SDDGTSAN
+453 
-461 GFKVW
+461 
-466 RALYLN
+466 
-472 NEKYQDGQTQIKVG
+472 
-486 DEVVVCGKV
+486 
-495 VNFKGNTP
+495 
-503 ETAQGQAYLYSLV
+503 
-516 SSEGGNTGGEGG
+516 EGGNTGGEGG
-528 GSVDNPI
+528 GSVDTPI

-544 ASFGLENGTAVPQ
+544 ASFGLENQAAVTE
-557 LTLSDGTTLSF
+557 LKLSDGTTLTF
-568 DGGGNTNA
+568 DGGGNTNP
-576 PKYYTAGTNI
+576 PKYYNAGNNI

-597 ASKKIAAIVINV
+597 ASKKIAAIVLNV

-623 SANPGS
+623 TANPGS
-629 VSTSEQVVTISSV
+629 VSTSGQVVTINNV

-660 QIRWISMTIYY
+660 QIRWISLTVYY

>member
-1 MKKTFQFLSLAFA
+1 MKKTFQFLALAFA

-20 CEDVPAPFN
+20 CEDVPAPYN
-29 IFSEGGGQGAS
+29 IFSEGAGQGTGS
-40 SQLPYTATFESS
+40 HLPYTVTFESS

-65 PWTCQYSCAQI
+65 PWTCQHSCAQI

-117 LRYANASELAT
+117 LRYANASDLAT

-135 KDYSKENGVA
+135 KDYTKDAGVA
-145 AANWTVLPLD
+145 AASWTVLPLD
-155 LVQGSDWET
+155 LVQVSDWDT

-171 NIPAEFCNT
+171 NIPAAFCNT
-180 ANVTVA
+180 ANVTIA

-200 KNFVLDQGAGDNGGG
+200 KNFVLDQGAGDQGAGDNGGG

-226 YSEEFSTTLGAF
+226 YSEEFSTTLGGF

-292 EYIMRYNKGDENQ
+292 EYILRYNKGDENQ
-305 QVFITDAFNEAA
+305 QVFITDAFNEAT

-323 LLVGKHTEG
+323 LLVDKHTEG

-340 EDVAI
+340 EDIAI

-377 AAGAASG
+377 AAGAPG
-384 EGGNTGGG
+384 
-392 SEGVATGDGTLA
+392 
-404 NPFNSVAANAYV
+404 
-416 AAMAADVVS
+416 
-425 ENDVY
+425 
-430 IKGKIASVEEAYGT
+430 
-444 QFGNGSFTI
+444 
-453 SDDGTSAN
+453 
-461 GFKVW
+461 
-466 RALYLN
+466 
-472 NEKYQDGQTQIKVG
+472 
-486 DEVVVCGKV
+486 
-495 VNFKGNTP
+495 
-503 ETAQGQAYLYSLV
+503 
-516 SSEGGNTGGEGG
+516 EGGNTGGEGG
-528 GSVDNPI
+528 GSVDTPI

-544 ASFGLENGTAVPQ
+544 ASFGLENQAAVTE
-557 LTLSDGTTLSF
+557 LKLSDGTTLTF
-568 DGGGNTNA
+568 DGGGNTNP
-576 PKYYTAGTNI
+576 PKYYNAGNNI
-586 RMYPKNTMTVK
+586 RMYPKNTMTIS
-597 ASKKIAAIVINV
+597 ASKKIAAIVLNV

-629 VSTSEQVVTISSV
+629 VSTAEQVVTISSV

-649 TNTSTTTSTPS
+649 TNTSTTTGPQS
-660 QIRWISMTIYY
+660 QLRWVSMTIYY

>member
-1 MKKTFQFLSLAFA
+1 MKKTFQFLALAFA

-20 CEDVPAPFN
+20 CEDVPAPYN
-29 IFSEGGGQGAS
+29 IFSEGAGQGTGS
-40 SQLPYTATFESS
+40 HLPYTVTFESS

-65 PWTCQYSCAQI
+65 PWTCQHSCAQI

-117 LRYANASELAT
+117 LRYANASDLAT

-135 KDYSKENGVA
+135 KDYTKDAGVA
-145 AANWTVLPLD
+145 AASWTVLPLD
-155 LVQGSDWET
+155 LVQVSDWDT

-171 NIPAEFCNT
+171 NIPAAFCNT
-180 ANVTVA
+180 ANVTIA

-200 KNFVLDQGAGDNGGG
+200 KNFVLDQGAGDQGAGDNGGG

-226 YSEEFSTTLGAF
+226 YSEEFSTTLGGF

-292 EYIMRYNKGDENQ
+292 EYILRYNKGDENQ
-305 QVFITDAFNEAA
+305 QVFITDAFNEAT

-323 LLVGKHTEG
+323 LLVDKHTEG

-340 EDVAI
+340 EDIAI

-352 TIRIAFRYNT
+352 TVRIAFRYNT

-377 AAGAASG
+377 AAGAPG
-384 EGGNTGGG
+384 
-392 SEGVATGDGTLA
+392 
-404 NPFNSVAANAYV
+404 
-416 AAMAADVVS
+416 
-425 ENDVY
+425 
-430 IKGKIASVEEAYGT
+430 
-444 QFGNGSFTI
+444 
-453 SDDGTSAN
+453 
-461 GFKVW
+461 
-466 RALYLN
+466 
-472 NEKYQDGQTQIKVG
+472 
-486 DEVVVCGKV
+486 
-495 VNFKGNTP
+495 
-503 ETAQGQAYLYSLV
+503 
-516 SSEGGNTGGEGG
+516 EGGNTGGEGG
-528 GSVDNPI
+528 GSVDTPI

-544 ASFGLENGTAVPQ
+544 ASFGLENQAAVTE
-557 LTLSDGTTLSF
+557 LKLSDGTTLTF
-568 DGGGNTNA
+568 DGGGNTNP
-576 PKYYTAGTNI
+576 PKYYDAGKNI

-597 ASKKIAAIVINV
+597 ASKKIAAIVLNV

-623 SANPGS
+623 TANPGS
-629 VSTSEQVVTISSV
+629 VSTSGQVVTINNV
-642 NATSTVI
+642 NANSTVI

-660 QIRWISMTIYY
+660 QIRWISLTVYY

>member
-1 MKKTFQFLSLAFA
+1 MKKTFQFLALAFA

-20 CEDVPAPFN
+20 CEDVPAPYN
-29 IFSEGGGQGAS
+29 IFSEGAGQGTGS
-40 SQLPYTATFESS
+40 HLPYTVTFESS

-65 PWTCQYSCAQI
+65 PWTCQHSCAQI

-117 LRYANASELAT
+117 LRYANASDLAT

-135 KDYSKENGVA
+135 KDYTKDAGVA
-145 AANWTVLPLD
+145 AASWTVLPLD
-155 LVQGSDWET
+155 LVQVSDWDT

-180 ANVTVA
+180 ANVTIA

-200 KNFVLDQGAGDNGGG
+200 KNFVLDQGAGDQGAGDNGGG

-226 YSEEFSTTLGAF
+226 YSEEFSTTLGGF

-252 YSTAKAT
+252 YSTDKAT

-292 EYIMRYNKGDENQ
+292 EYILRYNKGDENQ
-305 QVFITDAFNEAA
+305 QVFITDAFNEAT

-323 LLVGKHTEG
+323 LLVDKHTEG

-340 EDVAI
+340 EDIAI

-352 TIRIAFRYNT
+352 TVRIAFRYNT

-377 AAGAASG
+377 AAGAPG
-384 EGGNTGGG
+384 
-392 SEGVATGDGTLA
+392 
-404 NPFNSVAANAYV
+404 
-416 AAMAADVVS
+416 
-425 ENDVY
+425 
-430 IKGKIASVEEAYGT
+430 
-444 QFGNGSFTI
+444 
-453 SDDGTSAN
+453 
-461 GFKVW
+461 
-466 RALYLN
+466 
-472 NEKYQDGQTQIKVG
+472 
-486 DEVVVCGKV
+486 
-495 VNFKGNTP
+495 
-503 ETAQGQAYLYSLV
+503 
-516 SSEGGNTGGEGG
+516 EGGNTGGEGG
-528 GSVDNPI
+528 GSVDTPI

-544 ASFGLENGTAVPQ
+544 ASFGLENQEAVTE
-557 LTLSDGTTLSF
+557 LKLSDGTTLTF
-568 DGGGNTNA
+568 DGGGNTIP
-576 PKYYTAGTNI
+576 PKYYKAGNNI
-586 RMYPKNTMTVK
+586 RMYPKNTMTIS
-597 ASKKIAAIVINV
+597 ASKKIAAVVLNV
-609 DKYNGTICNASGDI
+609 DKYNGDICNASGDI
-623 SANPGS
+623 TANPGS
-629 VSTSEQVVTISSV
+629 VSTSEQVVTISNV

-649 TNTSTTTSTPS
+649 TNTSTTTGPKS
-660 QIRWISMTIYY
+660 QIRWVSLTVYY

>member
-1 MKKTFQFLSLAFA
+1 MKKTFQFLALAFA

-20 CEDVPAPFN
+20 CEDVPAPYN
-29 IFSEGGGQGAS
+29 IFSEGAGQGTGS
-40 SQLPYTATFESS
+40 HLPYTVTFESS

-65 PWTCQYSCAQI
+65 PWTCQHSCAQI

-117 LRYANASELAT
+117 LRYANASDLAT

-135 KDYSKENGVA
+135 KDYTKDAGVA
-145 AANWTVLPLD
+145 AASWTVLPLD
-155 LVQGSDWET
+155 LVQVSDWDT

-171 NIPAEFCNT
+171 NIPAAFCNT
-180 ANVTVA
+180 ANVTIA

-200 KNFVLDQGAGDNGGG
+200 KNFVLDQGAGDQGAGDNGGG

-226 YSEEFSTTLGAF
+226 YSEEFSTTLGGF

-292 EYIMRYNKGDENQ
+292 EYILRYNKGDENQ

-323 LLVGKHTEG
+323 LLVDKHTEG
-332 TDWTTFAK
+332 SDWTTFAK
-340 EDVAI
+340 EDIAI

-352 TIRIAFRYNT
+352 TVRIAFRYNT

-377 AAGAASG
+377 AAGAPG
-384 EGGNTGGG
+384 
-392 SEGVATGDGTLA
+392 
-404 NPFNSVAANAYV
+404 
-416 AAMAADVVS
+416 
-425 ENDVY
+425 
-430 IKGKIASVEEAYGT
+430 
-444 QFGNGSFTI
+444 
-453 SDDGTSAN
+453 
-461 GFKVW
+461 
-466 RALYLN
+466 
-472 NEKYQDGQTQIKVG
+472 
-486 DEVVVCGKV
+486 
-495 VNFKGNTP
+495 
-503 ETAQGQAYLYSLV
+503 
-516 SSEGGNTGGEGG
+516 EGGNTGGEGG
-528 GSVDNPI
+528 GSVDTPI

-544 ASFGLENGTAVPQ
+544 ASFGLENQAAVTE
-557 LTLSDGTTLSF
+557 LKLSDGTTLTF
-568 DGGGNTNA
+568 DGGGNTNP
-576 PKYYTAGTNI
+576 PKYYNAGNNI
-586 RMYPKNTMTVK
+586 RMYPKNTMTIS
-597 ASKKIAAIVINV
+597 ASKKIAAIVLNV

-623 SANPGS
+623 TANPGS
-629 VSTSEQVVTISSV
+629 VSTSGQVVTINNV
-642 NATSTVI
+642 NANSTVI

-660 QIRWISMTIYY
+660 QIRWISLTVYY

>member
-1 MKKTFQFLSLAFA
+1 MKKTFQFLALAFA

-20 CEDVPAPFN
+20 CEDVPAPYN
-29 IFSEGGGQGAS
+29 IFSEGAGQGTGS
-40 SQLPYTATFESS
+40 HLPYTVTFESS

-65 PWTCQYSCAQI
+65 PWTCQHSCAQI

-117 LRYANASELAT
+117 LRYANASDLAT

-135 KDYSKENGVA
+135 KDYTKDAGVA
-145 AANWTVLPLD
+145 AASWTVLPLD
-155 LVQGSDWET
+155 LVQVSDWDT

-180 ANVTVA
+180 ANVTIA

-200 KNFVLDQGAGDNGGG
+200 KNFVLDQGAGDQGAGDNGGG

-226 YSEEFSTTLGAF
+226 YSEEFSTTLGGF

-292 EYIMRYNKGDENQ
+292 EYILRYNKGDENQ
-305 QVFITDAFNEAA
+305 QVFITDAFNEAT

-323 LLVGKHTEG
+323 LLVDKHTEG

-340 EDVAI
+340 EDIAI

-352 TIRIAFRYNT
+352 TVRIAFRYNT

-377 AAGAASG
+377 AAGAPG
-384 EGGNTGGG
+384 
-392 SEGVATGDGTLA
+392 
-404 NPFNSVAANAYV
+404 
-416 AAMAADVVS
+416 
-425 ENDVY
+425 
-430 IKGKIASVEEAYGT
+430 
-444 QFGNGSFTI
+444 
-453 SDDGTSAN
+453 
-461 GFKVW
+461 
-466 RALYLN
+466 
-472 NEKYQDGQTQIKVG
+472 
-486 DEVVVCGKV
+486 
-495 VNFKGNTP
+495 
-503 ETAQGQAYLYSLV
+503 
-516 SSEGGNTGGEGG
+516 EGGNTGGEGG
-528 GSVDNPI
+528 GSVDTPI

-544 ASFGLENGTAVPQ
+544 ASFGMGNGEAVSE
-557 LTLSDGTTLSF
+557 LKLSDGTTLTF
-568 DGGGNTNA
+568 DGGGNTSA
-576 PKYYTAGTNI
+576 PKYYDGGKNI

-597 ASKKIAAIVINV
+597 ASKKIAAIVLNV
-609 DKYNGTICNASGDI
+609 DKYNGDICNASGDI
-623 SANPGS
+623 TANPGS
-629 VSTSEQVVTISSV
+629 VSTSEQVVTISNV

-649 TNTSTTTSTPS
+649 TNTSTTTSTKS
-660 QIRWISMTIYY
+660 QIRWVSLTVYY

>member
-1 MKKTFQFLSLAFA
+1 MKKTFQFLALAFA

-20 CEDVPAPFN
+20 CEDVPAPYN
-29 IFSEGGGQGAS
+29 IFSEGAGQGTGS
-40 SQLPYTATFESS
+40 HLPYTVTFESS

-65 PWTCQYSCAQI
+65 PWTCQHSCAQI

-117 LRYANASELAT
+117 LRYANASDLAT

-135 KDYSKENGVA
+135 KDYTKDAGVA
-145 AANWTVLPLD
+145 AASWTVLPLD
-155 LVQGSDWET
+155 LVQVSDWDT

-180 ANVTVA
+180 ANVTIA

-200 KNFVLDQGAGDNGGG
+200 KNFVLDQGAGDQGAGENGGG

-226 YSEEFSTTLGAF
+226 YSEEFSTTLGGF

-287 VHVSY
+287 VHLSY
-292 EYIMRYNKGDENQ
+292 EYILRYNKGDENQ
-305 QVFITDAFNEAA
+305 QVFITDAFNEAT

-323 LLVGKHTEG
+323 LLVDKHTEG

-340 EDVAI
+340 EDIAI

-352 TIRIAFRYNT
+352 TVRIAFRYNT

-377 AAGAASG
+377 AAGAPG
-384 EGGNTGGG
+384 
-392 SEGVATGDGTLA
+392 
-404 NPFNSVAANAYV
+404 
-416 AAMAADVVS
+416 
-425 ENDVY
+425 
-430 IKGKIASVEEAYGT
+430 
-444 QFGNGSFTI
+444 
-453 SDDGTSAN
+453 
-461 GFKVW
+461 
-466 RALYLN
+466 
-472 NEKYQDGQTQIKVG
+472 
-486 DEVVVCGKV
+486 
-495 VNFKGNTP
+495 
-503 ETAQGQAYLYSLV
+503 
-516 SSEGGNTGGEGG
+516 EGGNTGGEGG
-528 GSVDNPI
+528 GSVDTPI

-544 ASFGLENGTAVPQ
+544 ASFGLENQAAVTE
-557 LTLSDGTTLSF
+557 LKLSDGTTLTF
-568 DGGGNTNA
+568 DGGGNTNP
-576 PKYYTAGTNI
+576 PKYYNAGNNI
-586 RMYPKNTMTVK
+586 RMYPKNTMTIS
-597 ASKKIAAIVINV
+597 ASKKIAAVVLNV
-609 DKYNGTICNASGDI
+609 DKYNGVICNASGDI

-629 VSTSEQVVTISSV
+629 VSTSGQVVTISNV

-660 QIRWISMTIYY
+660 QIRWISLTVYY

>member
-1 MKKTFQFLSLAFA
+1 MKKTFQFLALAFA

-20 CEDVPAPFN
+20 CEDVPAPYN
-29 IFSEGGGQGAS
+29 IFSEGAGQGTGS
-40 SQLPYTATFESS
+40 HLPYTVTFESS

-65 PWTCQYSCAQI
+65 PWTCQHSCAQI

-117 LRYANASELAT
+117 LRYANASDLAT

-135 KDYSKENGVA
+135 KDYTKDAGVA
-145 AANWTVLPLD
+145 AASWTVLPLD
-155 LVQGSDWET
+155 LVQVSDWDT

-180 ANVTVA
+180 ANVTIA

-200 KNFVLDQGAGDNGGG
+200 KNFVLDQGAGDQGAGDNGGG

-226 YSEEFSTTLGAF
+226 YSEEFSTTLGGF

-292 EYIMRYNKGDENQ
+292 EYILRYNKGDENQ
-305 QVFITDAFNEAA
+305 QVFITDAFNEAT

-323 LLVGKHTEG
+323 LLVDKHTEG

-340 EDVAI
+340 EDIAI

-352 TIRIAFRYNT
+352 TVRIAFRYNT

-377 AAGAASG
+377 AAGAPG
-384 EGGNTGGG
+384 EGGNTGGE
-392 SEGVATGDGTLA
+392 S
-404 NPFNSVAANAYV
+404 
-416 AAMAADVVS
+416 
-425 ENDVY
+425 
-430 IKGKIASVEEAYGT
+430 
-444 QFGNGSFTI
+444 
-453 SDDGTSAN
+453 
-461 GFKVW
+461 
-466 RALYLN
+466 
-472 NEKYQDGQTQIKVG
+472 
-486 DEVVVCGKV
+486 
-495 VNFKGNTP
+495 
-503 ETAQGQAYLYSLV
+503 
-516 SSEGGNTGGEGG
+516 G
-528 GSVDNPI
+528 GSVDTPI

-544 ASFGLENGTAVPQ
+544 ASFGLENQAAVTE
-557 LTLSDGTTLSF
+557 LKLSDGTTLTF
-568 DGGGNTNA
+568 DGGGGTHA
-576 PKYYTAGTNI
+576 PKYYTYTAGANI
-586 RMYPKNTMTVK
+586 RMYPKNTMTIS
-597 ASKKIAAIVINV
+597 ASKKIAAVVLNV
-609 DKYNGTICNASGDI
+609 DKYNGVICNASGDI
-623 SANPGS
+623 TANPGS
-629 VSTSEQVVTISSV
+629 VSTSGQVVTINNV

-660 QIRWISMTIYY
+660 QIRWISLTVYY

>member
-1 MKKTFQFLSLAFA
+1 MKKTFQFLALAFA

-20 CEDVPAPFN
+20 CEDVPAPYN
-29 IFSEGGGQGAS
+29 IFSEGAGQGTGS
-40 SQLPYTATFESS
+40 HLPYTVTFESS

-65 PWTCQYSCAQI
+65 PWTCQHSCAQI

-117 LRYANASELAT
+117 LRYANASDLAT

-135 KDYSKENGVA
+135 KDYTKDAGVA
-145 AANWTVLPLD
+145 AASWTVLPLD
-155 LVQGSDWET
+155 LVQVSDWDT

-180 ANVTVA
+180 ANVTIA

-200 KNFVLDQGAGDNGGG
+200 KNFVLDQGAGDQGAGDNGGG

-226 YSEEFSTTLGAF
+226 YSEEFSTTLGGF

-265 KVTTAGT
+265 TVTTAGT

-292 EYIMRYNKGDENQ
+292 EYILRYNKGDENQ
-305 QVFITDAFNEAA
+305 QVFITDAFNEAT

-323 LLVGKHTEG
+323 LLVDKHTEG

-340 EDVAI
+340 EDIAI

-352 TIRIAFRYNT
+352 TVRIAFRYNT

-377 AAGAASG
+377 AAGAPG
-384 EGGNTGGG
+384 
-392 SEGVATGDGTLA
+392 
-404 NPFNSVAANAYV
+404 
-416 AAMAADVVS
+416 
-425 ENDVY
+425 
-430 IKGKIASVEEAYGT
+430 
-444 QFGNGSFTI
+444 
-453 SDDGTSAN
+453 
-461 GFKVW
+461 
-466 RALYLN
+466 
-472 NEKYQDGQTQIKVG
+472 
-486 DEVVVCGKV
+486 
-495 VNFKGNTP
+495 
-503 ETAQGQAYLYSLV
+503 
-516 SSEGGNTGGEGG
+516 EGGNTGGEGG
-528 GSVDNPI
+528 GSVDTPI
-535 TNDYITVTA
+535 TNDYITITA
-544 ASFGLENGTAVPQ
+544 ASFGLENQEAVTE
-557 LTLSDGTTLSF
+557 LKLSDGTTLTF
-568 DGGGNTNA
+568 DGGGNTNP
-576 PKYYTAGTNI
+576 PKYYNAGNNI
-586 RMYPKNTMTVK
+586 RMYPKNTMTIS
-597 ASKKIAAIVINV
+597 ASKKIAAIVLNV

-623 SANPGS
+623 AANPGS
-629 VSTSEQVVTISSV
+629 VSTSGQVVTINNV
-642 NATSTVI
+642 NANSTVI

-660 QIRWISMTIYY
+660 QIRWISLTVYY

>member
-1 MKKTFQFLSLAFA
+1 MKKTFQFLALAFA

-20 CEDVPAPFN
+20 CEDVPAPYN
-29 IFSEGGGQGAS
+29 IFSEGAGQGTGS
-40 SQLPYTATFESS
+40 HLPYTVTFESS

-65 PWTCQYSCAQI
+65 PWTCQHSCAQI

-117 LRYANASELAT
+117 LRYANASDLAT

-135 KDYSKENGVA
+135 KDYTKDAGVA
-145 AANWTVLPLD
+145 AASWTVLPLD
-155 LVQGSDWET
+155 LVQVSDWDT

-180 ANVTVA
+180 ANVTIA

-200 KNFVLDQGAGDNGGG
+200 KNFVLDQGAGDQGAGDNGGG

-226 YSEEFSTTLGAF
+226 YSEEFSTTLGGF

-292 EYIMRYNKGDENQ
+292 EYILRYNKGDENQ
-305 QVFITDAFNEAA
+305 QVFITDAFNEAN

-323 LLVGKHTEG
+323 LLVDKHTEG

-340 EDVAI
+340 EDIAI

-352 TIRIAFRYNT
+352 TVRIAFRYNT

-377 AAGAASG
+377 AAGAPG
-384 EGGNTGGG
+384 
-392 SEGVATGDGTLA
+392 
-404 NPFNSVAANAYV
+404 
-416 AAMAADVVS
+416 
-425 ENDVY
+425 
-430 IKGKIASVEEAYGT
+430 
-444 QFGNGSFTI
+444 
-453 SDDGTSAN
+453 
-461 GFKVW
+461 
-466 RALYLN
+466 
-472 NEKYQDGQTQIKVG
+472 
-486 DEVVVCGKV
+486 
-495 VNFKGNTP
+495 
-503 ETAQGQAYLYSLV
+503 
-516 SSEGGNTGGEGG
+516 EGGNTGGEGG
-528 GSVDNPI
+528 GSVDTPI

-544 ASFGLENGTAVPQ
+544 ASFGLENQEAVTE
-557 LTLSDGTTLSF
+557 LKLSDGTTLTF
-568 DGGGNTNA
+568 DGGGNTNP
-576 PKYYTAGTNI
+576 PKYYNAGNNI
-586 RMYPKNTMTVK
+586 RMYPKNTMTIS
-597 ASKKIAAIVINV
+597 ASKKIAAIVLNV

-623 SANPGS
+623 AANPGS
-629 VSTSEQVVTISSV
+629 VSTSGQVVMINNV
-642 NATSTVI
+642 NANSTVI

-660 QIRWISMTIYY
+660 QIRWISLTVYY

>member
-1 MKKTFQFLSLAFA
+1 MKKTFQFLALAFA

-20 CEDVPAPFN
+20 CEDVPAPYN
-29 IFSEGGGQGAS
+29 IFSEGAGQGTGS
-40 SQLPYTATFESS
+40 HLPYTVTFESS

-65 PWTCQYSCAQI
+65 PWTCQHSCAQI

-117 LRYANASELAT
+117 LRYANASDLAT

-135 KDYSKENGVA
+135 KDYTKDAGVA
-145 AANWTVLPLD
+145 AASWTVLPLD
-155 LVQGSDWET
+155 LVQVSDWDT

-171 NIPAEFCNT
+171 NIPAAFCNT
-180 ANVTVA
+180 ANVTIA

-200 KNFVLDQGAGDNGGG
+200 KNFVLDQGAGDQGAGDSGGG

-226 YSEEFSTTLGAF
+226 YSEEFSTTLGGF

-292 EYIMRYNKGDENQ
+292 EYILRYNKGDENQ
-305 QVFITDAFNEAA
+305 QVFITDAFNEAT

-323 LLVGKHTEG
+323 LLVDKHTEG

-340 EDVAI
+340 EDIAI

-352 TIRIAFRYNT
+352 TVRIAFRYNT

-377 AAGAASG
+377 AAGAPG
-384 EGGNTGGG
+384 
-392 SEGVATGDGTLA
+392 
-404 NPFNSVAANAYV
+404 
-416 AAMAADVVS
+416 
-425 ENDVY
+425 
-430 IKGKIASVEEAYGT
+430 
-444 QFGNGSFTI
+444 
-453 SDDGTSAN
+453 
-461 GFKVW
+461 
-466 RALYLN
+466 
-472 NEKYQDGQTQIKVG
+472 
-486 DEVVVCGKV
+486 
-495 VNFKGNTP
+495 
-503 ETAQGQAYLYSLV
+503 
-516 SSEGGNTGGEGG
+516 EGGNTGGEGG
-528 GSVDNPI
+528 GSVDTPI

-544 ASFGLENGTAVPQ
+544 ASFGLENQAAVTE
-557 LTLSDGTTLSF
+557 LKLSDGTTLTF
-568 DGGGNTNA
+568 DGGGNTNP
-576 PKYYTAGTNI
+576 PKYYNAGNNI

-597 ASKKIAAIVINV
+597 ASKKIAAIVLNV

-623 SANPGS
+623 TANPGS
-629 VSTSEQVVTISSV
+629 VSTSGQVVTISNV

-660 QIRWISMTIYY
+660 QIRWISLTVYY

>member
-1 MKKTFQFLSLAFA
+1 MKKTFQFLALAFA

-20 CEDVPAPFN
+20 CEDVPAPYN
-29 IFSEGGGQGAS
+29 IFSEGAGQGTGS
-40 SQLPYTATFESS
+40 HLPYTVTFESS

-65 PWTCQYSCAQI
+65 PWTCQHSCAQI

-117 LRYANASELAT
+117 LRYANASDLAT

-135 KDYSKENGVA
+135 KDYTKDAGVA
-145 AANWTVLPLD
+145 AASWTVLPLD
-155 LVQGSDWET
+155 LVQVSDWDT

-180 ANVTVA
+180 ANVTIA

-200 KNFVLDQGAGDNGGG
+200 KNFVLDQGAGDQGAGDNGGG

-226 YSEEFSTTLGAF
+226 YSEEFSTTLGGF

-265 KVTTAGT
+265 TVTTAGT

-292 EYIMRYNKGDENQ
+292 EYILRYNKGDENQ
-305 QVFITDAFNEAA
+305 QVFITDAFNEAT

-323 LLVGKHTEG
+323 LLVDKHTEG

-340 EDVAI
+340 EDIAI

-352 TIRIAFRYNT
+352 TVRIAFRYNT

-377 AAGAASG
+377 AAGAPG
-384 EGGNTGGG
+384 
-392 SEGVATGDGTLA
+392 
-404 NPFNSVAANAYV
+404 
-416 AAMAADVVS
+416 
-425 ENDVY
+425 
-430 IKGKIASVEEAYGT
+430 
-444 QFGNGSFTI
+444 
-453 SDDGTSAN
+453 
-461 GFKVW
+461 
-466 RALYLN
+466 
-472 NEKYQDGQTQIKVG
+472 
-486 DEVVVCGKV
+486 
-495 VNFKGNTP
+495 
-503 ETAQGQAYLYSLV
+503 
-516 SSEGGNTGGEGG
+516 EGGNTGGEGG
-528 GSVDNPI
+528 GSVDTPI

-544 ASFGLENGTAVPQ
+544 ASFGMGNGEAVSE
-557 LTLSDGTTLSF
+557 LKLSDGTTLTF
-568 DGGGNTNA
+568 DGGGNTSA
-576 PKYYTAGTNI
+576 PKYYDGGKNI

-597 ASKKIAAIVINV
+597 ASKKIAAVVLNV
-609 DKYNGTICNASGDI
+609 DKYNGVICNASGDI

-629 VSTSEQVVTISSV
+629 VSTSEQVVTISNV

-660 QIRWISMTIYY
+660 QIRWISLTVYY

>member
-1 MKKTFQFLSLAFA
+1 MKKTFQFLALAFA

-20 CEDVPAPFN
+20 CEDVPAPYN
-29 IFSEGGGQGAS
+29 IFSEGAGQGTGS
-40 SQLPYTATFESS
+40 HLPYTVTFESS

-65 PWTCQYSCAQI
+65 PWTCQHNCAQI

-117 LRYANASELAT
+117 LRYANASDLAT

-135 KDYSKENGVA
+135 KDYTKDAGVA
-145 AANWTVLPLD
+145 AASWTVLPLD
-155 LVQGSDWET
+155 LVQVSDWDT

-171 NIPAEFCNT
+171 NIPAAFCNT
-180 ANVTVA
+180 ANVTIA

-200 KNFVLDQGAGDNGGG
+200 KNFVLDQGAGDQGAGDNGGG

-226 YSEEFSTTLGAF
+226 YSEEFSTTLGGF

-292 EYIMRYNKGDENQ
+292 EYILRYNKGDENQ
-305 QVFITDAFNEAA
+305 QVFITDAFNEAT

-323 LLVGKHTEG
+323 LLVDKHTEG

-340 EDVAI
+340 EDIAI

-352 TIRIAFRYNT
+352 TVRIAFRYNT

-377 AAGAASG
+377 AAGAPG
-384 EGGNTGGG
+384 
-392 SEGVATGDGTLA
+392 
-404 NPFNSVAANAYV
+404 
-416 AAMAADVVS
+416 
-425 ENDVY
+425 
-430 IKGKIASVEEAYGT
+430 
-444 QFGNGSFTI
+444 
-453 SDDGTSAN
+453 
-461 GFKVW
+461 
-466 RALYLN
+466 
-472 NEKYQDGQTQIKVG
+472 
-486 DEVVVCGKV
+486 
-495 VNFKGNTP
+495 
-503 ETAQGQAYLYSLV
+503 
-516 SSEGGNTGGEGG
+516 EGGNTGGEGG
-528 GSVDNPI
+528 GSVDTPI

-544 ASFGLENGTAVPQ
+544 ASFGLENQEAVTE
-557 LTLSDGTTLSF
+557 LKLSDSTTLTF
-568 DGGGNTNA
+568 DGGGNTNP
-576 PKYYTAGTNI
+576 PKYYNAGNNI

-597 ASKKIAAIVINV
+597 ASKKIAAIVLNV

-623 SANPGS
+623 AANPGS
-629 VSTSEQVVTISSV
+629 VSTSGQVVTINNV

-660 QIRWISMTIYY
+660 QIRWVSLTVYY

>member
-1 MKKTFQFLSLAFA
+1 MKKTFQFLALAFA

-20 CEDVPAPFN
+20 CEDVPAPYN
-29 IFSEGGGQGAS
+29 IFSEGAGQGTGS
-40 SQLPYTATFESS
+40 HLPYTVTFESS

-65 PWTCQYSCAQI
+65 PWTCQHSCAQI

-117 LRYANASELAT
+117 LRYANASDLAT

-135 KDYSKENGVA
+135 KDYTKDAGVA
-145 AANWTVLPLD
+145 AASWTVLPLD
-155 LVQGSDWET
+155 LVQVSDWDT

-171 NIPAEFCNT
+171 NIPAAFCNT
-180 ANVTVA
+180 ANVTIA

-200 KNFVLDQGAGDNGGG
+200 KNFVLDQGAGDQGAGDNGGG

-226 YSEEFSTTLGAF
+226 YSEEFSTTLGGF

-292 EYIMRYNKGDENQ
+292 EYILRYNKGDENQ
-305 QVFITDAFNEAA
+305 QVFITDAFNEAT

-323 LLVGKHTEG
+323 LLVDKHTEG

-340 EDVAI
+340 EDIAI

-352 TIRIAFRYNT
+352 KVRIAFRYNT

-377 AAGAASG
+377 AAGAPG
-384 EGGNTGGG
+384 
-392 SEGVATGDGTLA
+392 
-404 NPFNSVAANAYV
+404 
-416 AAMAADVVS
+416 
-425 ENDVY
+425 
-430 IKGKIASVEEAYGT
+430 
-444 QFGNGSFTI
+444 
-453 SDDGTSAN
+453 
-461 GFKVW
+461 
-466 RALYLN
+466 
-472 NEKYQDGQTQIKVG
+472 
-486 DEVVVCGKV
+486 
-495 VNFKGNTP
+495 
-503 ETAQGQAYLYSLV
+503 
-516 SSEGGNTGGEGG
+516 EGGNTGGEGG
-528 GSVDNPI
+528 GSVDTPI

-544 ASFGLENGTAVPQ
+544 ASFGMGNGEAVSE
-557 LTLSDGTTLSF
+557 LKLSDGTTLTF
-568 DGGGNTNA
+568 DGGGNTSA
-576 PKYYTAGTNI
+576 PKYYDGGKNI

-597 ASKKIAAIVINV
+597 ASKKIAAVVLNV
-609 DKYNGTICNASGDI
+609 DKYNGVICNASGDI
-623 SANPGS
+623 AANPGS
-629 VSTSEQVVTISSV
+629 VSTSGQVVTINNV
-642 NATSTVI
+642 NANSTVI

-660 QIRWISMTIYY
+660 QIRWISLTVYY

>member
-1 MKKTFQFLSLAFA
+1 MKKTFQFLALAFA

-20 CEDVPAPFN
+20 CEDVPAPYN
-29 IFSEGGGQGAS
+29 IFSEGAGQGTGS
-40 SQLPYTATFESS
+40 HLPYTVTFESS

-65 PWTCQYSCAQI
+65 PWTCQHSCAQI

-117 LRYANASELAT
+117 LRYANASDLAT

-135 KDYSKENGVA
+135 KDYTKDAGVA
-145 AANWTVLPLD
+145 AASWTVLPLD
-155 LVQGSDWET
+155 LVQVSDWDT

-171 NIPAEFCNT
+171 NIPAAFCNT
-180 ANVTVA
+180 ANVTIA
-186 LRYIAQAK
+186 LRYIAEAK

-200 KNFVLDQGAGDNGGG
+200 KNFVLDQGAGDQGAGDNGGG

-226 YSEEFSTTLGAF
+226 YSEEFSTTLGGF

-265 KVTTAGT
+265 TVTTAGT

-292 EYIMRYNKGDENQ
+292 EYILRYNKGDENQ
-305 QVFITDAFNEAA
+305 QVFITDAFNEAT

-323 LLVGKHTEG
+323 LLVDKHTEG

-340 EDVAI
+340 EDIAI

-352 TIRIAFRYNT
+352 TVRIAFRYNT

-377 AAGAASG
+377 AAGAPG
-384 EGGNTGGG
+384 
-392 SEGVATGDGTLA
+392 
-404 NPFNSVAANAYV
+404 
-416 AAMAADVVS
+416 
-425 ENDVY
+425 
-430 IKGKIASVEEAYGT
+430 
-444 QFGNGSFTI
+444 
-453 SDDGTSAN
+453 
-461 GFKVW
+461 
-466 RALYLN
+466 
-472 NEKYQDGQTQIKVG
+472 
-486 DEVVVCGKV
+486 
-495 VNFKGNTP
+495 
-503 ETAQGQAYLYSLV
+503 
-516 SSEGGNTGGEGG
+516 EGGNTGGEGG
-528 GSVDNPI
+528 GSVDTPI

-544 ASFGLENGTAVPQ
+544 ASFGLENQEAVTE
-557 LTLSDGTTLSF
+557 LKLSDGTTLTF
-568 DGGGNTNA
+568 DGGGNTNP
-576 PKYYTAGTNI
+576 PKYYNAGNNI
-586 RMYPKNTMTVK
+586 RMYPKNTMTIS
-597 ASKKIAAIVINV
+597 ASKKIAAIVLNV

-623 SANPGS
+623 AANPGS
-629 VSTSEQVVTISSV
+629 VSTSGQVVTINNV
-642 NATSTVI
+642 NANSTVI

-660 QIRWISMTIYY
+660 QIRWISLTVYY

>member
-1 MKKTFQFLSLAFA
+1 MKKTFQFLALAFA

-20 CEDVPAPFN
+20 CEDVPAPYN
-29 IFSEGGGQGAS
+29 IFSEGAGQGTGS
-40 SQLPYTATFESS
+40 HLPYTVTFESS

-65 PWTCQYSCAQI
+65 PWTCQHSCAQI

-117 LRYANASELAT
+117 LRYANASDLAT

-135 KDYSKENGVA
+135 KDYTKDAGVA
-145 AANWTVLPLD
+145 AASWTVLPLD
-155 LVQGSDWET
+155 LVQVSDWDT
-164 WTNTGNL
+164 WTNTGTL

-180 ANVTVA
+180 ANVTIA

-200 KNFVLDQGAGDNGGG
+200 KNFVLDQGAGDQGAGDNGGG

-226 YSEEFSTTLGAF
+226 YSEEFSTTLGGF

-292 EYIMRYNKGDENQ
+292 EYILRYNKGDENQ
-305 QVFITDAFNEAA
+305 QVFITDAFNEAT

-323 LLVGKHTEG
+323 LLVDKHTEG

-340 EDVAI
+340 EDIAI

-352 TIRIAFRYNT
+352 TVRIAFRYNT

-377 AAGAASG
+377 AAGAPG
-384 EGGNTGGG
+384 
-392 SEGVATGDGTLA
+392 
-404 NPFNSVAANAYV
+404 
-416 AAMAADVVS
+416 
-425 ENDVY
+425 
-430 IKGKIASVEEAYGT
+430 
-444 QFGNGSFTI
+444 
-453 SDDGTSAN
+453 
-461 GFKVW
+461 
-466 RALYLN
+466 
-472 NEKYQDGQTQIKVG
+472 
-486 DEVVVCGKV
+486 
-495 VNFKGNTP
+495 
-503 ETAQGQAYLYSLV
+503 
-516 SSEGGNTGGEGG
+516 EGGNTGGEGG
-528 GSVDNPI
+528 GSVDTPI

-544 ASFGLENGTAVPQ
+544 ASFGLENQAAVTE
-557 LTLSDGTTLSF
+557 LKLSDGTTLTF
-568 DGGGNTNA
+568 DGGGGTHA
-576 PKYYTAGTNI
+576 PKYYTYTAGANI

-597 ASKKIAAIVINV
+597 ASKKIAAVVLNV
-609 DKYNGTICNASGDI
+609 DKYNGVICNASGDI
-623 SANPGS
+623 AANPGS
-629 VSTSEQVVTISSV
+629 VSTSGQVVTINNV

-660 QIRWISMTIYY
+660 QIRWISLTVYY

>member
-1 MKKTFQFLSLAFA
+1 MKKTFQFLALAFA

-20 CEDVPAPFN
+20 CEDVPAPYN
-29 IFSEGGGQGAS
+29 IFSEGAGQGTGS
-40 SQLPYTATFESS
+40 HLPYTVTFESS

-65 PWTCQYSCAQI
+65 PWTCQHSCAQI

-117 LRYANASELAT
+117 LRYANASDLAT

-135 KDYSKENGVA
+135 KDYTKDAGVA
-145 AANWTVLPLD
+145 AASWTVLPLD
-155 LVQGSDWET
+155 LVQVSDWDT

-180 ANVTVA
+180 ANVTIA

-200 KNFVLDQGAGDNGGG
+200 KNFVLDQGAGDQGAGDNGGG
-215 SGEEGGVKTLP
+215 SGEESGVKTLP
-226 YSEEFSTTLGAF
+226 YSEEFSTTLGGF

-292 EYIMRYNKGDENQ
+292 EYILRYNKGDENQ
-305 QVFITDAFNEAA
+305 QVFITDAFNEAT

-323 LLVGKHTEG
+323 LLVDKHTEG

-340 EDVAI
+340 EDIAI

-352 TIRIAFRYNT
+352 TVRIAFRYNT

-377 AAGAASG
+377 AAGAPG
-384 EGGNTGGG
+384 
-392 SEGVATGDGTLA
+392 
-404 NPFNSVAANAYV
+404 
-416 AAMAADVVS
+416 
-425 ENDVY
+425 
-430 IKGKIASVEEAYGT
+430 
-444 QFGNGSFTI
+444 
-453 SDDGTSAN
+453 
-461 GFKVW
+461 
-466 RALYLN
+466 
-472 NEKYQDGQTQIKVG
+472 
-486 DEVVVCGKV
+486 
-495 VNFKGNTP
+495 
-503 ETAQGQAYLYSLV
+503 
-516 SSEGGNTGGEGG
+516 EGGNTGGEGG
-528 GSVDNPI
+528 GTVDTPI

-544 ASFGLENGTAVPQ
+544 ASFGLENQAAVTE
-557 LTLSDGTTLSF
+557 LKLSDGTTLTF
-568 DGGGNTNA
+568 DGGGNTNP
-576 PKYYTAGTNI
+576 PKYYNAGNNI

-597 ASKKIAAIVINV
+597 ASKKIAAIVLNV

-623 SANPGS
+623 TANPGS
-629 VSTSEQVVTISSV
+629 VSTSGQVVTINNV

-660 QIRWISMTIYY
+660 QIRWISLTVYY

>member
-1 MKKTFQFLSLAFA
+1 MKKTFQFLALAFA

-20 CEDVPAPFN
+20 CEDVPAPYN
-29 IFSEGGGQGAS
+29 IFSEGAGQGTGS
-40 SQLPYTATFESS
+40 HLPYTVTFESS

-65 PWTCQYSCAQI
+65 PWTCQHSCAQI

-117 LRYANASELAT
+117 LRYANASDLAT

-135 KDYSKENGVA
+135 KDYTKDAGVA
-145 AANWTVLPLD
+145 AASWTVLPLD
-155 LVQGSDWET
+155 LVQVSDWDT

-180 ANVTVA
+180 ANVTIA

-200 KNFVLDQGAGDNGGG
+200 KNFVLDQGAGDQGAGDNGGG

-226 YSEEFSTTLGAF
+226 YSEEFSTTLGGF

-265 KVTTAGT
+265 TVTTAGT

-292 EYIMRYNKGDENQ
+292 EYILRYNKGDENQ
-305 QVFITDAFNEAA
+305 QVFITDAFNEAT

-323 LLVGKHTEG
+323 LLVDKHTEG

-340 EDVAI
+340 EDIAI

-352 TIRIAFRYNT
+352 TVRIAFRYNT

-377 AAGAASG
+377 AAGAPG
-384 EGGNTGGG
+384 
-392 SEGVATGDGTLA
+392 
-404 NPFNSVAANAYV
+404 
-416 AAMAADVVS
+416 
-425 ENDVY
+425 
-430 IKGKIASVEEAYGT
+430 
-444 QFGNGSFTI
+444 
-453 SDDGTSAN
+453 
-461 GFKVW
+461 
-466 RALYLN
+466 
-472 NEKYQDGQTQIKVG
+472 
-486 DEVVVCGKV
+486 
-495 VNFKGNTP
+495 
-503 ETAQGQAYLYSLV
+503 
-516 SSEGGNTGGEGG
+516 EGGNTGGEGG
-528 GSVDNPI
+528 GSVDTPI

-544 ASFGLENGTAVPQ
+544 ASFGLENQAAVTE
-557 LTLSDGTTLSF
+557 LKLSDGTTLTF
-568 DGGGNTNA
+568 DGGGNTNP
-576 PKYYTAGTNI
+576 PKYYNAGNNI
-586 RMYPKNTMTVK
+586 RMYPKNTMTIS
-597 ASKKIAAIVINV
+597 ASKKIAAIVLNV

-623 SANPGS
+623 AANPGS
-629 VSTSEQVVTISSV
+629 VSTSGQVVTINNV
-642 NATSTVI
+642 NANSTVI

-660 QIRWISMTIYY
+660 QIRWISLTVYY

>member
-1 MKKTFQFLSLAFA
+1 MKKTFQFLALAFA

-20 CEDVPAPFN
+20 CEDVPAPYN
-29 IFSEGGGQGAS
+29 IFSEGAGQGTGS
-40 SQLPYTATFESS
+40 HLPYTVTFESS

-65 PWTCQYSCAQI
+65 PWTCQHSCAQI

-117 LRYANASELAT
+117 LRYANASDLAT

-135 KDYSKENGVA
+135 KDYTKDAGVA
-145 AANWTVLPLD
+145 AASWTVLPLD
-155 LVQGSDWET
+155 LVQVSDWDT

-180 ANVTVA
+180 ANVTIA

-200 KNFVLDQGAGDNGGG
+200 KNFVLDQGAGDQGAGDSGGG

-226 YSEEFSTTLGAF
+226 YSEEFSTTLGGF

-292 EYIMRYNKGDENQ
+292 EYILRYNKGDENQ
-305 QVFITDAFNEAA
+305 QVFITDAFNEAT

-323 LLVGKHTEG
+323 LLVDKHTEG

-340 EDVAI
+340 EDIAI

-352 TIRIAFRYNT
+352 TVRIAFRYNT

-377 AAGAASG
+377 AAGAPG
-384 EGGNTGGG
+384 
-392 SEGVATGDGTLA
+392 
-404 NPFNSVAANAYV
+404 
-416 AAMAADVVS
+416 
-425 ENDVY
+425 
-430 IKGKIASVEEAYGT
+430 
-444 QFGNGSFTI
+444 
-453 SDDGTSAN
+453 
-461 GFKVW
+461 
-466 RALYLN
+466 
-472 NEKYQDGQTQIKVG
+472 
-486 DEVVVCGKV
+486 
-495 VNFKGNTP
+495 
-503 ETAQGQAYLYSLV
+503 
-516 SSEGGNTGGEGG
+516 EGGNTGGEGG
-528 GSVDNPI
+528 GSVDTPI

-544 ASFGLENGTAVPQ
+544 ASFGLENQEAVTE
-557 LTLSDGTTLSF
+557 LKLSDGTTLTF
-568 DGGGNTNA
+568 DGGGNTNP
-576 PKYYTAGTNI
+576 PKYYNAGNNI
-586 RMYPKNTMTVK
+586 RMYPKNTMTIS
-597 ASKKIAAIVINV
+597 ASKKIAAIVLNV

-623 SANPGS
+623 TANPGS
-629 VSTSEQVVTISSV
+629 VSTSGQVVTINNV
-642 NATSTVI
+642 NANSTVI

-660 QIRWISMTIYY
+660 QIRWVSLTVYY